1 MDIEKY
7 LILLRDKD
15 GKLKDKSKEVEN
27 YKNYGN
33 IIKVKFFNNPNP
45 YTYSKENFKI
55 FKNPINI
62 DNKIEFNRGNLL
74 NINKILKFDSYYKI
88 FFENGYTKIA
98 SVNSLKHSETEIKN
112 NINAFD
118 YFKDIAN
125 IVSIKTDDGEALLNI
140 AYQKILFVEKGTA
153 LYSYLNPSIKPK
165 KDKEFD
171 SVLLF
176 PFGINGSQY
185 QAVKNAMENQ
195 ISVIEGPPG
204 TGKTQTILNI
214 IANLIYNGK
223 SVAVVSNNNSATA
236 NVFEK
241 LKQFDFDY
249 ICATLGRKENK
260 ENFIQ
265 NQNGL
270 YPNFEYNEN
279 DKIEANPNKNKELIE
294 QLEEFFNL
302 QNNIAI
308 NKNIL
313 NELKIEIEH
322 FIKQE
327 NISNL
332 PKIRNIK
339 SLNSQKIMNIKIR
352 LEELKRVGIFL
363 KLKLILLYGIEDFK
377 FYKKSI
383 NEIINVYDKIYYT
396 LKEKELNEA
405 IEKDSKRFELLS
417 KNNIIETLKN
427 NSISILRTYLK
438 NKYKNK
444 KERKIFTSKDLNKK
458 SEKFILEYPVIFSTT
473 YSIGKCLNKDFKFD
487 YLIIDEA
494 SQVDLI
500 TGALALYNA
509 KNAVIVGDRKQLP
522 NVIPTDSLSKIEEL
536 SKKYNI
542 ASNYDYVKQSFL
554 TSIIESLNY
563 VNKVLLKEHYRCH
576 PKIINFCN
584 KKFYNNELV
593 ILTEDKGEE
602 DVMKVYITVK
612 GSHAR
617 GHYNQRQ
624 IDIIDK
630 EIMPELKQK
639 LSVDEI
645 GIVSPYNEQKI
656 RLQDAIN
663 NENIQIDTVHK
674 YQGREK
680 DAIIIT
686 TVNNKISEFID
697 DPKMLNVAITRSK
710 RFLRLVVSNEICEK
724 DGNINDLIK
733 YIKYNN
739 FEIVK
744 SNVKSIFD
752 LLYKENRLARLKYLK
767 DKKRISL
774 YDSENIAY
782 NEIENILND
791 YNGLDIASH
800 IPLLRILDN
809 TNLLNKD
816 ELKYVLNEW
825 THVDFIIYNKMDKK
839 PVLAV
844 EVDGYA
850 FHKKSTAQSKRDE
863 LKNKVFEKYE
873 IPLIRLS
880 TIGSDEKNI
889 IKNKLEEILSINKL
903 I

>member
-1 MDIEKY
+1 MNIEKY

-15 GKLKDKSKEVEN
+15 GKFRDRSKDIET
-27 YKNYGN
+27 YKDYGK
-33 IIKVKFFNNPNP
+33 IIKVKFYNNENL
-45 YTYSKENFKI
+45 YTYTKNNFKI
-55 FKNPINI
+55 FTNPLNI
-62 DNKIEFNRGNLL
+62 ENKIEFNLGNLY
-74 NINKILKFDSYYKI
+74 NINKILKFDLYYKI
-88 FFENGYTKIA
+88 FFNDNSTKVT
-98 SVNSLKHSETEIKN
+98 SVKSLQYNSSKN
-112 NINAFD
+112 NNNIFD
-118 YFKDIAN
+118 YFKEIAN
-125 IVSIKTDDGEALLNI
+125 IVSIKTEDGEALLNR
-140 AYQKILFVEKGTA
+140 AYQKILFVEKWTA

-165 KDKEFD
+165 DKEFN
-171 SVLLF
+171 SILIF
-176 PFGINGSQY
+176 PFGINQSQY

-313 NELKIEIEH
+313 SELKIEIEH

-363 KLKLILLYGIEDFK
+363 KLELILLYGIGDFK

-444 KERKIFTSKDLNKK
+444 KERKIFTLEDLNKK

-656 RLQDAIN
+656 RLQDTIN

-686 TVNNKISEFID
+686 TVNNQISEFID

-710 RFLRLVVSNEICEK
+710 RFLRLVVSRDICEK
-724 DGNINDLIK
+724 DGNINDLVK

-739 FEIVK
+739 FEVIE

-752 LLYKENRLARLKYLK
+752 LLYKENRLARLQYLK
-767 DKKRISL
+767 NKKRISL
-774 YDSENIAY
+774 FDSENIAY
-782 NEIENILND
+782 NEIENILKNN
-791 YNGLDIASH
+791 YNNLGIITH
-800 IPLLRILDN
+800 IPLFRILEN
-809 TNLLNKD
+809 KNLLNKD
-816 ELKYVLNEW
+816 ELKYASHEW
-825 THVDFIIYNKMDKK
+825 THIDFVIYNKMDKK
-839 PVLAV
+839 PSIVI

-850 FHKKSTAQSKRDE
+850 FHKKSTAQSQRDE
-863 LKNKVFEKYE
+863 LKNEILKKYN

-889 IKNKLEEILSINKL
+889 IKSKLDELYIQM
-903 I
+903 

>member
-1 MDIEKY
+1 MNIEKY

-15 GKLKDKSKEVEN
+15 GKFRDRSKDIET
-27 YKNYGN
+27 YKDYGK
-33 IIKVKFFNNPNP
+33 IIKVKFYNNENL
-45 YTYSKENFKI
+45 YTYTKNNFKI
-55 FKNPINI
+55 FTNPLNI
-62 DNKIEFNRGNLL
+62 ENKIEFNLGNLY
-74 NINKILKFDSYYKI
+74 NIDKILKFDLYYKI
-88 FFENGYTKIA
+88 FFNDNSTKVT
-98 SVNSLKHSETEIKN
+98 SVKSLQYNSSKN
-112 NINAFD
+112 NNNIFD
-118 YFKDIAN
+118 YFKEIAN
-125 IVSIKTDDGEALLNI
+125 IVSIKTEDGEALLNR
-140 AYQKILFVEKGTA
+140 AYQQILFVEKWTA

-165 KDKEFD
+165 DKKFN
-171 SVLLF
+171 SILIF
-176 PFGINGSQY
+176 PFGINQSQY

-279 DKIEANPNKNKELIE
+279 DKLEANPNKNKELIE

-313 NELKIEIEH
+313 SELKIEIEH

-352 LEELKRVGIFL
+352 LEELKKIGIFL
-363 KLKLILLYGIEDFK
+363 KLKLILLYGIGDFK

-444 KERKIFTSKDLNKK
+444 KERKIFTLEDLNKK

-509 KNAVIVGDRKQLP
+509 KNTVIVGDRKQLP

-536 SKKYNI
+536 SKKYNM
-542 ASNYDYVKQSFL
+542 ASNYDYTKQSFL

-710 RFLRLVVSNEICEK
+710 KFLRLVVSRDICEK
-724 DGNINDLIK
+724 DGNINDLVK

-739 FEIVK
+739 FEVIE

-752 LLYKENRLARLKYLK
+752 LLYKENRLARLQYLK
-767 DKKRISL
+767 NKKRVSL
-774 YDSENIAY
+774 FDSENIAY
-782 NEIENILND
+782 NEIENILKNN
-791 YNGLDIASH
+791 YNNLGIITH
-800 IPLLRILDN
+800 IPLFRILEN
-809 TNLLNKD
+809 KNLLNKD
-816 ELKYVLNEW
+816 ELKYASHEW
-825 THVDFIIYNKMDKK
+825 THIDFVIYNKMDKK
-839 PVLAV
+839 PSLAI
-844 EVDGYA
+844 EVDGYT
-850 FHKKSTAQSKRDE
+850 FHKKSTAQSQRDE
-863 LKNKVFEKYE
+863 LKNEILKKYN

-889 IKNKLEEILSINKL
+889 IKSKLDELYMQM
-903 I
+903 

>member
-1 MDIEKY
+1 MNIEKY

-15 GKLKDKSKEVEN
+15 GKFRDRSKDIET
-27 YKNYGN
+27 YKDYGK
-33 IIKVKFFNNPNP
+33 IIKVKFYNNENL
-45 YTYSKENFKI
+45 YTYTKNNFKI
-55 FKNPINI
+55 FTNPLNI
-62 DNKIEFNRGNLL
+62 ENKIEFNLGNLY
-74 NINKILKFDSYYKI
+74 NINKILKFDLYYKI
-88 FFENGYTKIA
+88 FFNDNSTKVTSIK
-98 SVNSLKHSETEIKN
+98 SLQYNSSKN
-112 NINAFD
+112 NNNIFD
-118 YFKDIAN
+118 YFKEIAN
-125 IVSIKTDDGEALLNI
+125 IVSIKTEDGEALLNR
-140 AYQKILFVEKGTA
+140 AYQKILFVEKWTA

-165 KDKEFD
+165 DKEFN
-171 SVLLF
+171 SILIF
-176 PFGINGSQY
+176 PFGINQSQY

-279 DKIEANPNKNKELIE
+279 DKLEANPNKNKELIK

-313 NELKIEIEH
+313 SELKIEIEH

-327 NISNL
+327 NIFNL

-352 LEELKRVGIFL
+352 LEELKKVGIFL
-363 KLKLILLYGIEDFK
+363 KLKLILLYGIGDFK

-444 KERKIFTSKDLNKK
+444 KERKIFTLEDLNKK

-656 RLQDAIN
+656 RLQEAIN

-686 TVNNKISEFID
+686 TVNNQIREFID

-710 RFLRLVVSNEICEK
+710 RFLRLVVSRDICEK
-724 DGNINDLIK
+724 DGNINDLVK

-739 FEIVK
+739 FEVIE

-752 LLYKENRLARLKYLK
+752 LLYKENRLARLQYLK
-767 DKKRISL
+767 NKKRISL
-774 YDSENIAY
+774 FDSENIAY
-782 NEIENILND
+782 NEIENILKNN
-791 YNGLDIASH
+791 YNNLGIITH
-800 IPLLRILDN
+800 IPLFRILEN
-809 TNLLNKD
+809 KNLSNKD
-816 ELKYVLNEW
+816 ELKYASHEW
-825 THVDFIIYNKMDKK
+825 THIDFVIYNKMDKK
-839 PVLAV
+839 PSLAI

-850 FHKKSTAQSKRDE
+850 FHKKSTAQSQRDE
-863 LKNKVFEKYE
+863 LKNEILKKYN

-889 IKNKLEEILSINKL
+889 IKSKLDELYMQM
-903 I
+903 

>member
-1 MDIEKY
+1 MNIEKY
-7 LILLRDKD
+7 LILLRDKY
-15 GKLKDKSKEVEN
+15 GKFRDRSKDIET
-27 YKNYGN
+27 YKDYGK
-33 IIKVKFFNNPNP
+33 IIKVKFYNNENL
-45 YTYSKENFKI
+45 YTYTKNNFKI
-55 FKNPINI
+55 FTNPLNI
-62 DNKIEFNRGNLL
+62 GNKIEFNLGNLY
-74 NINKILKFDSYYKI
+74 NIDKILKFDLYYKI
-88 FFENGYTKIA
+88 FFNDNSTKVTSVKSLQYNSSEN
-98 SVNSLKHSETEIKN
+98 NN
-112 NINAFD
+112 NIFD
-118 YFKDIAN
+118 YFKEIAN
-125 IVSIKTDDGEALLNI
+125 IVSIKTEDGEALLNR
-140 AYQKILFVEKGTA
+140 AYQKILFVEKWTA

-165 KDKEFD
+165 DKEFN
-171 SVLLF
+171 SILIF
-176 PFGINGSQY
+176 PFGINQSQY

-313 NELKIEIEH
+313 SELKIEIEH

-327 NISNL
+327 NIFNL

-363 KLKLILLYGIEDFK
+363 KLKLILLYGIGDFK

-444 KERKIFTSKDLNKK
+444 KERKIFTLEDLNKK

-522 NVIPTDSLSKIEEL
+522 NVIPSDSLSKIEEL

-624 IDIIDK
+624 IEIIDK

-686 TVNNKISEFID
+686 TVNNQISEFID

-710 RFLRLVVSNEICEK
+710 RFLRLVVSRDICEK
-724 DGNINDLIK
+724 DGNINDLVK

-739 FEIVK
+739 FEVIE

-752 LLYKENRLARLKYLK
+752 LLYKENRLARLQYLK
-767 DKKRISL
+767 NKKRISL
-774 YDSENIAY
+774 FDSENIAY
-782 NEIENILND
+782 NEIENILKNN
-791 YNGLDIASH
+791 YNNLGIITH
-800 IPLLRILDN
+800 IPLFRILEN
-809 TNLLNKD
+809 KNLLNKD
-816 ELKYVLNEW
+816 ELKYASHEW
-825 THVDFIIYNKMDKK
+825 THIDFVIYNKMDKK
-839 PVLAV
+839 PSLAI
-844 EVDGYA
+844 EVDGYT
-850 FHKKSTAQSKRDE
+850 FHKKSTAQSQRDE
-863 LKNKVFEKYE
+863 LKNEILKKYN

-889 IKNKLEEILSINKL
+889 IKSKLDELYMQM
-903 I
+903 

>member
-1 MDIEKY
+1 MNIEKY

-15 GKLKDKSKEVEN
+15 GKFRDRSKDIET
-27 YKNYGN
+27 YKDYGK
-33 IIKVKFFNNPNP
+33 IIKVKFYNNENL
-45 YTYSKENFKI
+45 YTYTKNNFKI
-55 FKNPINI
+55 FTNPLNI
-62 DNKIEFNRGNLL
+62 ENKIEFNLGNLY
-74 NINKILKFDSYYKI
+74 NINKILKFDLYYKI
-88 FFENGYTKIA
+88 FFNDNSTKVTSIKSLQYNSSEN
-98 SVNSLKHSETEIKN
+98 NN
-112 NINAFD
+112 NIFD
-118 YFKDIAN
+118 YFKEIAN
-125 IVSIKTDDGEALLNI
+125 IVSIKTEDGEALLNR
-140 AYQKILFVEKGTA
+140 AYQKILFVEKWTA

-165 KDKEFD
+165 DKEFN
-171 SVLLF
+171 SILIF
-176 PFGINGSQY
+176 PFGINQSQY

-294 QLEEFFNL
+294 QLEEFFNI

-313 NELKIEIEH
+313 SELKIEIEH

-710 RFLRLVVSNEICEK
+710 RFLRLVVSRDICEK
-724 DGNINDLIK
+724 DGNINDLVK

-739 FEIVK
+739 FEVIE

-752 LLYKENRLARLKYLK
+752 LLYKENRLARLQYLK
-767 DKKRISL
+767 NKKRISL
-774 YDSENIAY
+774 FDSENIAY
-782 NEIENILND
+782 NEIENILKNN
-791 YNGLDIASH
+791 YNNLGIITH
-800 IPLLRILDN
+800 IPLFRILEN
-809 TNLLNKD
+809 KNLLNKD
-816 ELKYVLNEW
+816 ELKYASHEW
-825 THVDFIIYNKMDKK
+825 THIDFVIYNKMDKK
-839 PVLAV
+839 PSIVI

-850 FHKKSTAQSKRDE
+850 FHKKSTAQSQRDE
-863 LKNKVFEKYE
+863 LKNEILKKYN

-889 IKNKLEEILSINKL
+889 IKSKLDELYMQM
-903 I
+903 

>member
-1 MDIEKY
+1 MNIEKY

-15 GKLKDKSKEVEN
+15 GKFRDRSKDIET
-27 YKNYGN
+27 YKDYGK
-33 IIKVKFFNNPNP
+33 IIKVKFYNNENL
-45 YTYSKENFKI
+45 YTYTKNNFKI
-55 FKNPINI
+55 FTNPLNI
-62 DNKIEFNRGNLL
+62 ENKIEFNLGNLY
-74 NINKILKFDSYYKI
+74 NINKILKFDLYYKI
-88 FFENGYTKIA
+88 FFNDNSTKVTSVKSLQYNSSEN
-98 SVNSLKHSETEIKN
+98 NN
-112 NINAFD
+112 NIFD
-118 YFKDIAN
+118 YFKEIAN
-125 IVSIKTDDGEALLNI
+125 IVSIKTEDGEALLNR
-140 AYQKILFVEKGTA
+140 AYQKILFVEKWTA

-165 KDKEFD
+165 DKEFN
-171 SVLLF
+171 SILIF
-176 PFGINGSQY
+176 PFGINQSQY

-279 DKIEANPNKNKELIE
+279 DKLEANPNKNKELIE

-313 NELKIEIEH
+313 SELKIEIEH

-363 KLKLILLYGIEDFK
+363 KLKLILLYGIGDFR

-444 KERKIFTSKDLNKK
+444 KERKIFTLEDLNKK

-686 TVNNKISEFID
+686 TVNNQISEFID

-710 RFLRLVVSNEICEK
+710 RFLRLVVSRDICEK
-724 DGNINDLIK
+724 DGNINDLVK

-739 FEIVK
+739 FEVIE

-752 LLYKENRLARLKYLK
+752 LLYKENRLARLQYLK
-767 DKKRISL
+767 NKKRISL
-774 YDSENIAY
+774 FDSENIAY
-782 NEIENILND
+782 NEIENILKNN
-791 YNGLDIASH
+791 YNNLGIITH
-800 IPLLRILDN
+800 IPLFRILEN
-809 TNLLNKD
+809 KNLLNKD
-816 ELKYVLNEW
+816 ELKYASHEW
-825 THVDFIIYNKMDKK
+825 THIDFVIYNKMDKK
-839 PVLAV
+839 PSLAI
-844 EVDGYA
+844 EVDGYT
-850 FHKKSTAQSKRDE
+850 FHKKSTAQSQRDE
-863 LKNKVFEKYE
+863 LKNEILKKYN

-889 IKNKLEEILSINKL
+889 IKSKLDELYMQI
-903 I
+903 

>member
-1 MDIEKY
+1 MNIEKY
-7 LILLRDKD
+7 LILLRDKY
-15 GKLKDKSKEVEN
+15 GKFRDRSKDIET
-27 YKNYGN
+27 YKDYGK
-33 IIKVKFFNNPNP
+33 IIKVKFYNNENL
-45 YTYSKENFKI
+45 YTYTKNNFKI
-55 FKNPINI
+55 FTNPLNI
-62 DNKIEFNRGNLL
+62 GNKIEFNLGNLY
-74 NINKILKFDSYYKI
+74 NIDKILKFDLYYKI
-88 FFENGYTKIA
+88 FFNDNSTKVTSIKSLQYNSSEN
-98 SVNSLKHSETEIKN
+98 NN
-112 NINAFD
+112 NIFD
-118 YFKDIAN
+118 YFKEIAN
-125 IVSIKTDDGEALLNI
+125 IVSIKTEDGEALLNR
-140 AYQKILFVEKGTA
+140 AYQKILFVEKWTA

-165 KDKEFD
+165 DKEFN
-171 SVLLF
+171 SILIF
-176 PFGINGSQY
+176 PFGINQSQY

-249 ICATLGRKENK
+249 IYATLGRKENK

-279 DKIEANPNKNKELIE
+279 DKLEANPNKNKELIE

-313 NELKIEIEH
+313 SELKIEIEH

-327 NISNL
+327 NIYNL

-352 LEELKRVGIFL
+352 LEEFKRVGIFL
-363 KLKLILLYGIEDFK
+363 KLKLILLYGIGDFK

-444 KERKIFTSKDLNKK
+444 KERKIFTLEDLNKK

-710 RFLRLVVSNEICEK
+710 RFLRLVVSRDICEK
-724 DGNINDLIK
+724 DGNINDLVK

-739 FEIVK
+739 FEVIE
-744 SNVKSIFD
+744 SNIKSIFD
-752 LLYKENRLARLKYLK
+752 LLYKENRLARLQYLK
-767 DKKRISL
+767 NKKRISL
-774 YDSENIAY
+774 FDSENIAY
-782 NEIENILND
+782 NEIENILKNN
-791 YNGLDIASH
+791 YNNLGIITH
-800 IPLLRILDN
+800 IPLFRILEN
-809 TNLLNKD
+809 KNLLNKD
-816 ELKYVLNEW
+816 ELKYASHEW
-825 THVDFIIYNKMDKK
+825 THIDFVIYNKMDKK
-839 PVLAV
+839 PSLAI
-844 EVDGYA
+844 EVDGYT
-850 FHKKSTAQSKRDE
+850 FHKKSTTQSQRDE
-863 LKNKVFEKYE
+863 LKNEILKKYN

-889 IKNKLEEILSINKL
+889 IKSKLDELYMQM
-903 I
+903 

>member
-1 MDIEKY
+1 MNIEKY

-15 GKLKDKSKEVEN
+15 GKFRDRSKDIET
-27 YKNYGN
+27 YKDYGK
-33 IIKVKFFNNPNP
+33 IIKVKFYNNENL
-45 YTYSKENFKI
+45 YTYTKNNFKI
-55 FKNPINI
+55 FTNPLNI
-62 DNKIEFNRGNLL
+62 ENKIEFNLGNLY
-74 NINKILKFDSYYKI
+74 NINKILKFDLYYKI
-88 FFENGYTKIA
+88 FFNDNSTKVTSIKSLQYNSSEN
-98 SVNSLKHSETEIKN
+98 NN
-112 NINAFD
+112 NIFD
-118 YFKDIAN
+118 YFKEIAN
-125 IVSIKTDDGEALLNI
+125 IVSIKTEDGEALLNR
-140 AYQKILFVEKGTA
+140 AYQKILFVEKWTA

-165 KDKEFD
+165 DKEFN
-171 SVLLF
+171 SILIF
-176 PFGINGSQY
+176 PFGINQSQY

-241 LKQFDFDY
+241 LKQFDFGY

-294 QLEEFFNL
+294 QLEEFFNI

-313 NELKIEIEH
+313 SELKIEIEH

-363 KLKLILLYGIEDFK
+363 KLELILLYGIGDFK

-427 NSISILRTYLK
+427 NSISILRAYLK

-522 NVIPTDSLSKIEEL
+522 NVIPTNSLSKIEEL
-536 SKKYNI
+536 LKKYNI

-710 RFLRLVVSNEICEK
+710 RFLRLVVSRDICEK
-724 DGNINDLIK
+724 DGNINDLVK

-739 FEIVK
+739 FEVIE

-752 LLYKENRLARLKYLK
+752 LLYKENRLARLQYLK
-767 DKKRISL
+767 NKKRISL
-774 YDSENIAY
+774 FDSENIAY
-782 NEIENILND
+782 NEIENILKNN
-791 YNGLDIASH
+791 YNNLGIITH
-800 IPLLRILDN
+800 IPLFRILEN
-809 TNLLNKD
+809 KNLLNKD
-816 ELKYVLNEW
+816 ELKYASHEW
-825 THVDFIIYNKMDKK
+825 THIDFVIYNKMDKK
-839 PVLAV
+839 PSLAI
-844 EVDGYA
+844 EVDGYT
-850 FHKKSTAQSKRDE
+850 FHKKSTAQSQRDE
-863 LKNKVFEKYE
+863 LKNEILKKYN

-889 IKNKLEEILSINKL
+889 IKSKLDELYMQM
-903 I
+903 

>member
-1 MDIEKY
+1 MNIEKY

-15 GKLKDKSKEVEN
+15 GKFRDRSKDIET
-27 YKNYGN
+27 YKDYGK
-33 IIKVKFFNNPNP
+33 IIKVKFYNNENL
-45 YTYSKENFKI
+45 YTYTKNNFKI
-55 FKNPINI
+55 FTNPLNI
-62 DNKIEFNRGNLL
+62 ENKIEFNLGNLY
-74 NINKILKFDSYYKI
+74 NINKILKFDLYYKI
-88 FFENGYTKIA
+88 FFNDNSTKVTSIKSLQYNSSEN
-98 SVNSLKHSETEIKN
+98 NN
-112 NINAFD
+112 NIFD
-118 YFKDIAN
+118 YFKEIAN
-125 IVSIKTDDGEALLNI
+125 IVSIKTEDGEALLNR
-140 AYQKILFVEKGTA
+140 AYQQILFVEKWTA
-153 LYSYLNPSIKPK
+153 LYSYLNPNIKP
-165 KDKEFD
+165 KDKEFN
-171 SVLLF
+171 SILIF
-176 PFGINGSQY
+176 PFGINQSQY

-279 DKIEANPNKNKELIE
+279 DKLEANPNKNKELIE

-313 NELKIEIEH
+313 SELKIEIEH

-363 KLKLILLYGIEDFK
+363 KLKLILLYGIGDFK

-444 KERKIFTSKDLNKK
+444 KERKIFTLEDLNKK
-458 SEKFILEYPVIFSTT
+458 SEKFILEYPIIFSTT

-509 KNAVIVGDRKQLP
+509 KNTVIVGDRKQLP

-710 RFLRLVVSNEICEK
+710 RFLRLVVSRDICEK
-724 DGNINDLIK
+724 DGNINDLVK

-739 FEIVK
+739 FEVIE

-752 LLYKENRLARLKYLK
+752 LLYKENRLARLQYLK
-767 DKKRISL
+767 NKKRISL
-774 YDSENIAY
+774 FDSENIAY
-782 NEIENILND
+782 NEIENILKNN
-791 YNGLDIASH
+791 YNNIGIITH
-800 IPLLRILDN
+800 IPLFRILEN
-809 TNLLNKD
+809 KNLLNKD
-816 ELKYVLNEW
+816 ELKYASHEW
-825 THVDFIIYNKMDKK
+825 THIDFVIYNKMDKK
-839 PVLAV
+839 PSLAI
-844 EVDGYA
+844 EVDGYT
-850 FHKKSTAQSKRDE
+850 FHKKSTAQSQRDE
-863 LKNKVFEKYE
+863 LKNEILKKYN

-889 IKNKLEEILSINKL
+889 IKSKLDELYMQM
-903 I
+903 

>member
-1 MDIEKY
+1 MNIEKY
-7 LILLRDKD
+7 LILLRDKY
-15 GKLKDKSKEVEN
+15 GKFRDRSKDIET
-27 YKNYGN
+27 YKDYGK
-33 IIKVKFFNNPNP
+33 IIKVKFYNNENL
-45 YTYSKENFKI
+45 YTYTKNNFKI
-55 FKNPINI
+55 FTNPLNI
-62 DNKIEFNRGNLL
+62 GNKIEFNLGNLY
-74 NINKILKFDSYYKI
+74 NINKILKFDLYYKI
-88 FFENGYTKIA
+88 IFNDNSTKVTSIKSLQYNSSEN
-98 SVNSLKHSETEIKN
+98 NN
-112 NINAFD
+112 NIFD
-118 YFKDIAN
+118 YFKEIAN
-125 IVSIKTDDGEALLNI
+125 IVSIKTEDGEALLNR
-140 AYQKILFVEKGTA
+140 AYQKILFVEKWTA
-153 LYSYLNPSIKPK
+153 LYSYLNTSIKL
-165 KDKEFD
+165 KDKEFN
-171 SVLLF
+171 SILIF
-176 PFGINGSQY
+176 PFGINQSQY

-279 DKIEANPNKNKELIE
+279 DKIEANLNKNKELIE

-313 NELKIEIEH
+313 SELKIEIEH

-327 NISNL
+327 NIYNL

-352 LEELKRVGIFL
+352 LEEFKRVGIFL
-363 KLKLILLYGIEDFK
+363 KLKLILLYGIGDFK

-444 KERKIFTSKDLNKK
+444 KERKIFTLEDLNKK

-710 RFLRLVVSNEICEK
+710 RFLRLVVSRDICEK
-724 DGNINDLIK
+724 DGNINDLVK

-739 FEIVK
+739 FEVIE
-744 SNVKSIFD
+744 SNIKSIFD
-752 LLYKENRLARLKYLK
+752 LLYKENRLARLQYLK
-767 DKKRISL
+767 NKKRISL
-774 YDSENIAY
+774 FDSENIAY
-782 NEIENILND
+782 NEIENILKNN
-791 YNGLDIASH
+791 YNNLGIITH
-800 IPLLRILDN
+800 IPLFRILEN
-809 TNLLNKD
+809 KNLLNKD
-816 ELKYVLNEW
+816 ELKYASHEW
-825 THVDFIIYNKMDKK
+825 THIDFVIYNKMDKK
-839 PVLAV
+839 PSLAI
-844 EVDGYA
+844 EVDGYT
-850 FHKKSTAQSKRDE
+850 FHKKSTAQSQRDE
-863 LKNKVFEKYE
+863 LKNEILKKYN

-889 IKNKLEEILSINKL
+889 IKSKLDELYMQM
-903 I
+903 

>member
-1 MDIEKY
+1 MNIEKY

-15 GKLKDKSKEVEN
+15 GKFRDRSKDIET
-27 YKNYGN
+27 YKNYGK
-33 IIKVKFFNNPNP
+33 IIKVKFYNNENL
-45 YTYSKENFKI
+45 YTYTKNNFKI
-55 FKNPINI
+55 FTNPLNI
-62 DNKIEFNRGNLL
+62 ENKIEFNLGNLY
-74 NINKILKFDSYYKI
+74 NINKILKFDLYYKI
-88 FFENGYTKIA
+88 FFNDNSTKVTSIK
-98 SVNSLKHSETEIKN
+98 SLQYNSSKN
-112 NINAFD
+112 NNNIFD
-118 YFKDIAN
+118 YFKEIAN
-125 IVSIKTDDGEALLNI
+125 IVSIKTEDGEALLNR
-140 AYQKILFVEKGTA
+140 AYQKILFVEKWTA

-165 KDKEFD
+165 DKEFN
-171 SVLLF
+171 SILIF
-176 PFGINGSQY
+176 PFGINQSQY
-185 QAVKNAMENQ
+185 QAVKNTMENQ

-204 TGKTQTILNI
+204 TGKTQTIINI

-241 LKQFDFDY
+241 LKQFDFGY

-270 YPNFEYNEN
+270 YPNFEYNED

-313 NELKIEIEH
+313 SELKIEIEH

-352 LEELKRVGIFL
+352 LEEFKRVGIFL
-363 KLKLILLYGIEDFK
+363 KLKLILLYGIGDFK

-444 KERKIFTSKDLNKK
+444 KERKIFTLEDLNKK

-509 KNAVIVGDRKQLP
+509 KNTVIVGDRKQLP

-584 KKFYNNELV
+584 KKFYNSELV

-656 RLQDAIN
+656 RLQNAIN

-710 RFLRLVVSNEICEK
+710 RFLRLVVSRDICEK
-724 DGNINDLIK
+724 DGNINDLVK

-739 FEIVK
+739 FEVIE

-752 LLYKENRLARLKYLK
+752 LLYKENRLARLQYLK
-767 DKKRISL
+767 NKKRISL
-774 YDSENIAY
+774 FDSENIAY
-782 NEIENILND
+782 NEIENILKNN
-791 YNGLDIASH
+791 YNNLGIITH
-800 IPLLRILDN
+800 IPLFRILEN
-809 TNLLNKD
+809 KNLLNKD
-816 ELKYVLNEW
+816 ELKYASHEW
-825 THVDFIIYNKMDKK
+825 THIDFVIYNKMDKK
-839 PVLAV
+839 PSLAI
-844 EVDGYA
+844 EVDGYT
-850 FHKKSTAQSKRDE
+850 FHKKSTAQSQRDE
-863 LKNKVFEKYE
+863 LKNEILKKYN

-889 IKNKLEEILSINKL
+889 IKSKLDELYMQM
-903 I
+903 

>member
-1 MDIEKY
+1 MNIEKY

-15 GKLKDKSKEVEN
+15 GKFRDRSKDIET
-27 YKNYGN
+27 YKDYGK
-33 IIKVKFFNNPNP
+33 IIKVKFYNNENL
-45 YTYSKENFKI
+45 YTYTKNNFKI
-55 FKNPINI
+55 FTNPLNI
-62 DNKIEFNRGNLL
+62 ENKIEFNLGNLY
-74 NINKILKFDSYYKI
+74 NINKILKFDLYYKI
-88 FFENGYTKIA
+88 FFNDNSTKVTSVKSLQYNSSEN
-98 SVNSLKHSETEIKN
+98 NN
-112 NINAFD
+112 NIFD
-118 YFKDIAN
+118 YFKEIAN
-125 IVSIKTDDGEALLNI
+125 IVSIKTEDGEALLNR
-140 AYQKILFVEKGTA
+140 AYQKILFVEKWTA

-165 KDKEFD
+165 DKEFN
-171 SVLLF
+171 SILIF
-176 PFGINGSQY
+176 PFGINQSQY

-313 NELKIEIEH
+313 SELKIEIEH

-327 NISNL
+327 NISNF

-363 KLKLILLYGIEDFK
+363 KLKLILLYGIGDFK

-444 KERKIFTSKDLNKK
+444 KERKIFTLEDLNKK
-458 SEKFILEYPVIFSTT
+458 SEKFILEYTVIFSTT

-584 KKFYNNELV
+584 KKFYNNELI

-710 RFLRLVVSNEICEK
+710 RFLRLVVSRDICEK
-724 DGNINDLIK
+724 DGNINDLVK

-739 FEIVK
+739 FEVIE

-752 LLYKENRLARLKYLK
+752 LLYKENRLARLQYLK
-767 DKKRISL
+767 NKKRISL
-774 YDSENIAY
+774 FDSENIAY
-782 NEIENILND
+782 NEIENILKNN
-791 YNGLDIASH
+791 YNNLGIITH
-800 IPLLRILDN
+800 IPLFRILEN
-809 TNLLNKD
+809 KNLLNKD
-816 ELKYVLNEW
+816 ELKYASHEW
-825 THVDFIIYNKMDKK
+825 THIDFVIYNKMDKK
-839 PVLAV
+839 PSLAI
-844 EVDGYA
+844 EVDGYT
-850 FHKKSTAQSKRDE
+850 FHKKSTAQSQRDE
-863 LKNKVFEKYE
+863 LKNEILKKYN

-889 IKNKLEEILSINKL
+889 IKSKLDKL
-903 I
+903 YMQM

>member
-1 MDIEKY
+1 MNIEKY

-15 GKLKDKSKEVEN
+15 GKFRDRSKDIET
-27 YKNYGN
+27 YKDYGK
-33 IIKVKFFNNPNP
+33 IIKVKFYNNENL
-45 YTYSKENFKI
+45 YTYTKNNFKI
-55 FKNPINI
+55 FTNPLNI
-62 DNKIEFNRGNLL
+62 ENKIEFNLGNLY
-74 NINKILKFDSYYKI
+74 NINKILKFDLYYKI
-88 FFENGYTKIA
+88 FFNDNSTKVT
-98 SVNSLKHSETEIKN
+98 SVKSLQYNSSKN
-112 NINAFD
+112 NNNIFD
-118 YFKDIAN
+118 YFKEIAN
-125 IVSIKTDDGEALLNI
+125 IVSIKTEDGEALLNR
-140 AYQKILFVEKGTA
+140 AYQKILFVEKWTA
-153 LYSYLNPSIKPK
+153 LYSYLNPSIKL
-165 KDKEFD
+165 KDKEFN
-171 SVLLF
+171 SILIF
-176 PFGINGSQY
+176 PFGINQSQY

-294 QLEEFFNL
+294 QLEEFFNI

-313 NELKIEIEH
+313 SELKIEIEH

-363 KLKLILLYGIEDFK
+363 KLKLILLYGIGDFK

-396 LKEKELNEA
+396 LKEKELSEA

-444 KERKIFTSKDLNKK
+444 KERKIFTLEDLNKK

-584 KKFYNNELV
+584 KKFYNNELI

-686 TVNNKISEFID
+686 TVNNQISEFID

-710 RFLRLVVSNEICEK
+710 KFLRLVVSRDICEK
-724 DGNINDLIK
+724 DGNINDLVK

-739 FEIVK
+739 FEVIE

-752 LLYKENRLARLKYLK
+752 LLYKENRLARLQYLK
-767 DKKRISL
+767 NKKRISL
-774 YDSENIAY
+774 FDSENIAY
-782 NEIENILND
+782 NEIENILKNN
-791 YNGLDIASH
+791 YNNLGIITH
-800 IPLLRILDN
+800 IPLFRILEN
-809 TNLLNKD
+809 KNLLNKD
-816 ELKYVLNEW
+816 ELKYASHEW
-825 THVDFIIYNKMDKK
+825 THIDFVIYNKMDKK
-839 PVLAV
+839 PSLAI

-850 FHKKSTAQSKRDE
+850 FHKKSTAQSQRDE
-863 LKNKVFEKYE
+863 LKNEILKKYN

-889 IKNKLEEILSINKL
+889 IKSKLDELYMQM
-903 I
+903 

>member
-1 MDIEKY
+1 MNIEKY

-15 GKLKDKSKEVEN
+15 GKFRDRSEDIETYKD
-27 YKNYGN
+27 YGK
-33 IIKVKFFNNPNP
+33 IIKVKFYNNENL
-45 YTYSKENFKI
+45 YTYTKNNFKI
-55 FKNPINI
+55 FTNPLNI
-62 DNKIEFNRGNLL
+62 ENKIEFNLGNLY
-74 NINKILKFDSYYKI
+74 NINKILKFDLYYKI
-88 FFENGYTKIA
+88 FFNDNSTKVTSVKSLQYNSSEN
-98 SVNSLKHSETEIKN
+98 NNNN
-112 NINAFD
+112 NIFD
-118 YFKDIAN
+118 YFKEIAN
-125 IVSIKTDDGEALLNI
+125 IVSIKTEDGEALLNR
-140 AYQKILFVEKGTA
+140 AYQKILFVEKWTA

-165 KDKEFD
+165 DKEFN
-171 SVLLF
+171 SILIF
-176 PFGINGSQY
+176 PFGINQSQY

-279 DKIEANPNKNKELIE
+279 DKLETNPNKNKELIE

-313 NELKIEIEH
+313 SELKIEIEH

-352 LEELKRVGIFL
+352 LEELKRIGIFL
-363 KLKLILLYGIEDFK
+363 KLKLILLYGIGDFK

-383 NEIINVYDKIYYT
+383 NEIINIYDKIYYT

-444 KERKIFTSKDLNKK
+444 KERKIFTLEDLNKK
-458 SEKFILEYPVIFSTT
+458 SKKFILEYPVMFSTT

-522 NVIPTDSLSKIEEL
+522 NVISTDNLSKIEEL

-686 TVNNKISEFID
+686 TVNNQISEFID

-710 RFLRLVVSNEICEK
+710 RFLRLVVSRDICEK
-724 DGNINDLIK
+724 DGNINDLVK

-739 FEIVK
+739 FEVIE

-752 LLYKENRLARLKYLK
+752 LLYKENRLARLQYLK
-767 DKKRISL
+767 NKKRISL
-774 YDSENIAY
+774 FDSENIAY
-782 NEIENILND
+782 NEIENILKNN
-791 YNGLDIASH
+791 YNNLGIITH
-800 IPLLRILDN
+800 IPLFRILEN
-809 TNLLNKD
+809 KNLLNKD
-816 ELKYVLNEW
+816 ELKYASHEW
-825 THVDFIIYNKMDKK
+825 THIDFVIYNKMDKK
-839 PVLAV
+839 PSLAI
-844 EVDGYA
+844 EVDGYT
-850 FHKKSTAQSKRDE
+850 FHKKSTAQSQRDE
-863 LKNKVFEKYE
+863 LKNEILKKYN

-889 IKNKLEEILSINKL
+889 IKSKLDELYMQM
-903 I
+903 

>member
-1 MDIEKY
+1 MNIEKY

-15 GKLKDKSKEVEN
+15 GKFRDRSKDIET
-27 YKNYGN
+27 YKDYGK
-33 IIKVKFFNNPNP
+33 IIKVKFYNNENL
-45 YTYSKENFKI
+45 YTYTKNNFKI
-55 FKNPINI
+55 FTNPLNI
-62 DNKIEFNRGNLL
+62 ENKIEFNLGNLY
-74 NINKILKFDSYYKI
+74 NINKILKFDLYYKI
-88 FFENGYTKIA
+88 FFNDNSTKVT
-98 SVNSLKHSETEIKN
+98 SVKSLQYNSSKN
-112 NINAFD
+112 NNNIFD
-118 YFKDIAN
+118 YFKEIAN
-125 IVSIKTDDGEALLNI
+125 IVSIKTEDGEALLNR
-140 AYQKILFVEKGTA
+140 AYQKILFVEKWTA

-165 KDKEFD
+165 DKEFN
-171 SVLLF
+171 SILIF
-176 PFGINGSQY
+176 PFGINQSQY

-294 QLEEFFNL
+294 QLEEFFNI

-313 NELKIEIEH
+313 SELKIEIEH

-363 KLKLILLYGIEDFK
+363 KLKLILLYGIGDFK

-396 LKEKELNEA
+396 LKEKELSEA

-444 KERKIFTSKDLNKK
+444 KERKIFTLEDLNKK

-584 KKFYNNELV
+584 KKFYNNELI

-710 RFLRLVVSNEICEK
+710 KFLRLVVSRDICEK
-724 DGNINDLIK
+724 DGNINDLVK

-739 FEIVK
+739 FEVIE

-752 LLYKENRLARLKYLK
+752 LLYKENRLARLQYLK
-767 DKKRISL
+767 NKKRISL
-774 YDSENIAY
+774 FDSENIAY
-782 NEIENILND
+782 NEIENILKNN
-791 YNGLDIASH
+791 YNNLGIITH
-800 IPLLRILDN
+800 IPLFRILEN
-809 TNLLNKD
+809 KNLLNKD
-816 ELKYVLNEW
+816 ELKYASHEW
-825 THVDFIIYNKMDKK
+825 THIDFVIYNKMDKK
-839 PVLAV
+839 PSLAI

-850 FHKKSTAQSKRDE
+850 FHKKSTAQSQRDE
-863 LKNKVFEKYE
+863 LKNEILKKYN

-889 IKNKLEEILSINKL
+889 IKSKLDELYMQM
-903 I
+903 

>member
-1 MDIEKY
+1 MNIEKY

-15 GKLKDKSKEVEN
+15 GKFRDRSKDIET
-27 YKNYGN
+27 YKDYGK
-33 IIKVKFFNNPNP
+33 IIKVKFYNNENL
-45 YTYSKENFKI
+45 YTYTKNNFKI
-55 FKNPINI
+55 FTNPLNI
-62 DNKIEFNRGNLL
+62 ENKIEFNLGNLY
-74 NINKILKFDSYYKI
+74 NINKILKFDLYYKI
-88 FFENGYTKIA
+88 IFNDNSTKVTSIK
-98 SVNSLKHSETEIKN
+98 SLQYNSSKN
-112 NINAFD
+112 NNNIFD
-118 YFKDIAN
+118 YFKEIAN
-125 IVSIKTDDGEALLNI
+125 IVSIKTEDGEALLNR
-140 AYQKILFVEKGTA
+140 AYQQILFVEKWTA

-165 KDKEFD
+165 DKEFN
-171 SVLLF
+171 SILIF
-176 PFGINGSQY
+176 PFGINQSQY

-313 NELKIEIEH
+313 SELKIEIEH

-327 NISNL
+327 NIFNL

-363 KLKLILLYGIEDFK
+363 KLKLILLYGIGDFK

-444 KERKIFTSKDLNKK
+444 KERKIFTLEDLNKK

-710 RFLRLVVSNEICEK
+710 RFLRLVVSRDICEK
-724 DGNINDLIK
+724 DGNINDLVK

-739 FEIVK
+739 FEVIE

-752 LLYKENRLARLKYLK
+752 LLYKENRLARLQYLK
-767 DKKRISL
+767 NKKRISL
-774 YDSENIAY
+774 FDSENIAY
-782 NEIENILND
+782 NEIENILKNN
-791 YNGLDIASH
+791 YNNLGIITH
-800 IPLLRILDN
+800 IPLFRILEN
-809 TNLLNKD
+809 KNLLNKD
-816 ELKYVLNEW
+816 ELKYASHEW
-825 THVDFIIYNKMDKK
+825 THIDFVIYNKMDKK
-839 PVLAV
+839 PSLAI
-844 EVDGYA
+844 EVDGYT
-850 FHKKSTAQSKRDE
+850 FHKKSTAQSQRDE
-863 LKNKVFEKYE
+863 LKNEILKKYN

-889 IKNKLEEILSINKL
+889 IKSKLDKL
-903 I
+903 YMQM

>member
-15 GKLKDKSKEVEN
+15 GKFKDKSKDVET
-27 YKNYGN
+27 YKNYGK
-33 IIKVKFFNNPNP
+33 IIKVKFFNNDNQ
-45 YTYSKENFKI
+45 YTYTRENFKI

-62 DNKIEFNRGNLL
+62 DNKIEFNRGDLL
-74 NINKILKFDSYYKI
+74 NINKILKFDSYCKI
-88 FFENGYTKIA
+88 FFEDGSTKIA
-98 SVNSLKHSETEIKN
+98 SVNSLKYSATETKN
-112 NINAFD
+112 NINVFD

-125 IVSIKTDDGEALLNI
+125 IVSIKTEDGEALLSK

-165 KDKEFD
+165 RDRKFD
-171 SVLLF
+171 SILLF
-176 PFGINGSQY
+176 PFGINESQY

-214 IANLIYNGK
+214 IANLIYNDK
-223 SVAVVSNNNSATA
+223 SVAVVSNNNSATS

-241 LKQFDFDY
+241 LKLYGFDY
-249 ICATLGRKENK
+249 TCATLGRIENK

-270 YPNFEYNEN
+270 YPNFEYDEI
-279 DKIEANPNKNKELIE
+279 KSETNKNKELIE
-294 QLEEFFNL
+294 ELKEFFTI
-302 QNNIAI
+302 QNNLAI
-308 NKNIL
+308 NRNIL
-313 NELKIEIEH
+313 SELKIEFEH
-322 FIKQE
+322 FMKQE
-327 NISNL
+327 NISEI
-332 PKIRNIK
+332 PKIRNIN
-339 SLNSQKIMNIKIR
+339 SLNSQKIMDVKIR
-352 LEELKRVGIFL
+352 LEEIKRIGIFL
-363 KLKLILLYGIEDFK
+363 KLKLIFLYGIGDFK

-383 NEIINVYDKIYYT
+383 QEIINVYDQIYYT
-396 LKEKELNEA
+396 IKERELSET
-405 IEKDSKRFELLS
+405 IEKDSERLEELS
-417 KNNIIETLKN
+417 KNNIVETLKN
-427 NSISILRTYLK
+427 NSISILKTYLK
-438 NKYKNK
+438 NKYNGK
-444 KERKIFTSKDLNKK
+444 KERKIFTSKDLDKN
-458 SEKFILEYPVIFSTT
+458 SEEFISEYPIIFSTT
-473 YSIGKCLNKDFKFD
+473 YSIGKCLNKDYKFD

-500 TGALALYNA
+500 TGALALYSA

-522 NVIPTDSLSKIEEL
+522 NVIPADSLPKLKEL

-542 ASNYDYVKQSFL
+542 SSNYDYTKQSFL
-554 TSIIESLNY
+554 TSIIESLEY

-602 DVMKVYITVK
+602 DVMKVYITAK

-624 IDIIDK
+624 IDVIDK

-639 LSVDEI
+639 LSEDEI

-656 RLQDAIN
+656 RLQDTIN
-663 NENIQIDTVHK
+663 NEDIQVDTVHK

-686 TVNNKISEFID
+686 TVNNQISEFID

-739 FEIVK
+739 FEVVK

-767 DKKRISL
+767 GKKRISL

-782 NEIENILND
+782 NEIENILKD
-791 YNGLDIASH
+791 YSGLDMATH
-800 IPLLRILDN
+800 VPLLRILDN

-816 ELKYVLNEW
+816 ELKYVRNEW
-825 THVDFIIYNKMDKK
+825 THIDFIIYNKMDKK
-839 PVLAV
+839 PILAI

-863 LKNKVFEKYE
+863 LKNKILEKYE
-873 IPLIRLS
+873 IPLIRLR

-889 IKNKLEEILSINKL
+889 IKNKLEEILYINKR

>member
-1 MDIEKY
+1 MNIEKY

-15 GKLKDKSKEVEN
+15 GKFRDRSKDIET
-27 YKNYGN
+27 YKDYGK
-33 IIKVKFFNNPNP
+33 IIKVKFYNNENL
-45 YTYSKENFKI
+45 YTYTKNNFKI
-55 FKNPINI
+55 FTNPLNI
-62 DNKIEFNRGNLL
+62 ENKIEFNLGNLY
-74 NINKILKFDSYYKI
+74 NINKILKFDLYYKI
-88 FFENGYTKIA
+88 FFNDNSTKVTSIKSLQYNSSEN
-98 SVNSLKHSETEIKN
+98 NN
-112 NINAFD
+112 NIFD
-118 YFKDIAN
+118 YFKEIAN
-125 IVSIKTDDGEALLNI
+125 IVSIKTEDGEALLNR
-140 AYQKILFVEKGTA
+140 AYQQILFVEKWTA

-165 KDKEFD
+165 DKEFN
-171 SVLLF
+171 SILIF
-176 PFGINGSQY
+176 PFGINQSQY

-214 IANLIYNGK
+214 IANLMYNGK
-223 SVAVVSNNNSATA
+223 SVAIVSNNNSATA

-241 LKQFDFDY
+241 LKQFDFGY

-270 YPNFEYNEN
+270 YPNFEYSEN
-279 DKIEANPNKNKELIE
+279 DKLEANPNKNKELIE

-352 LEELKRVGIFL
+352 LEELKRVGIFF

-383 NEIINVYDKIYYT
+383 NDIINVYDKIYYT

-444 KERKIFTSKDLNKK
+444 KERKIFTLEDLNKK

-686 TVNNKISEFID
+686 TVNNQISEFID

-710 RFLRLVVSNEICEK
+710 RFLRLVVSRDICEK
-724 DGNINDLIK
+724 DGNINDLVK

-739 FEIVK
+739 FEVIE

-752 LLYKENRLARLKYLK
+752 LLYKENRLARLQYLK
-767 DKKRISL
+767 NKKRISL
-774 YDSENIAY
+774 FDSENIAY
-782 NEIENILND
+782 NEIENILKNN
-791 YNGLDIASH
+791 YNNLGIITH
-800 IPLLRILDN
+800 IPLFRILEN
-809 TNLLNKD
+809 KNLLNKD
-816 ELKYVLNEW
+816 ELKYASHEW
-825 THVDFIIYNKMDKK
+825 THIDFVIYNKMDKK
-839 PVLAV
+839 PSIVI

-850 FHKKSTAQSKRDE
+850 FHKKSTAQSQRDE
-863 LKNKVFEKYE
+863 LKNEILKKYN

-889 IKNKLEEILSINKL
+889 IKSKLDELYMQM
-903 I
+903 

>member
-1 MDIEKY
+1 MNIEKY
-7 LILLRDKD
+7 LILLRDKY
-15 GKLKDKSKEVEN
+15 GKFRDRSKDIET
-27 YKNYGN
+27 YKDYGK
-33 IIKVKFFNNPNP
+33 IIKVKFYNNENL
-45 YTYSKENFKI
+45 YTYTKNNFKI
-55 FKNPINI
+55 FTNPLNI
-62 DNKIEFNRGNLL
+62 GNKIEFNLGNLY
-74 NINKILKFDSYYKI
+74 NIDKILKFDLYYKI
-88 FFENGYTKIA
+88 FFNDNSTKVTSIKSLQYNSSEN
-98 SVNSLKHSETEIKN
+98 NN
-112 NINAFD
+112 NIFD
-118 YFKDIAN
+118 YFKEIAN
-125 IVSIKTDDGEALLNI
+125 IVSIKTEDGEALLNR
-140 AYQKILFVEKGTA
+140 AYQKILFVEKWTA

-165 KDKEFD
+165 DKEFN
-171 SVLLF
+171 SILIF
-176 PFGINGSQY
+176 PFGINQSQY

-313 NELKIEIEH
+313 SELKIEIEH

-363 KLKLILLYGIEDFK
+363 KLELILLYGIGDFK

-427 NSISILRTYLK
+427 NSISILRAYLK

-444 KERKIFTSKDLNKK
+444 KERKIFTLEDLNKK

-473 YSIGKCLNKDFKFD
+473 YSIGKCLNKDYKFD

-536 SKKYNI
+536 LKKYNI

-710 RFLRLVVSNEICEK
+710 RFLRLVVSRDICEK
-724 DGNINDLIK
+724 DGNINDLVK

-739 FEIVK
+739 FEVIE

-752 LLYKENRLARLKYLK
+752 LLYKENRLARLQYLK
-767 DKKRISL
+767 NKKRISL
-774 YDSENIAY
+774 FDSENIAY
-782 NEIENILND
+782 NEIENILKNN
-791 YNGLDIASH
+791 YNNLGIITH
-800 IPLLRILDN
+800 IPLFRILEN
-809 TNLLNKD
+809 KNLLNKD
-816 ELKYVLNEW
+816 ELKYASHEW
-825 THVDFIIYNKMDKK
+825 THIDFVIYNKMDKK
-839 PVLAV
+839 PSLAI
-844 EVDGYA
+844 EVDGYT
-850 FHKKSTAQSKRDE
+850 FHKKSTAQSQRDE
-863 LKNKVFEKYE
+863 LKNEILKKYN

-889 IKNKLEEILSINKL
+889 IKSKLDELYMQM
-903 I
+903 

>member
-1 MDIEKY
+1 MNIEKY

-15 GKLKDKSKEVEN
+15 GKFRDRSKDIET
-27 YKNYGN
+27 YKDYGK
-33 IIKVKFFNNPNP
+33 IIKVKFYNNENL
-45 YTYSKENFKI
+45 YTYTKNNFKI
-55 FKNPINI
+55 FINPLNI
-62 DNKIEFNRGNLL
+62 ENKIEFNLGNLY
-74 NINKILKFDSYYKI
+74 NINKILKFDLYYKI
-88 FFENGYTKIA
+88 FFNDNSTKVT
-98 SVNSLKHSETEIKN
+98 SVKSLQYNSSKN
-112 NINAFD
+112 NNNIFD
-118 YFKDIAN
+118 YFKEIAN
-125 IVSIKTDDGEALLNI
+125 IVSIKTEDGEALLNR
-140 AYQKILFVEKGTA
+140 AYQKILFVEKWTA

-165 KDKEFD
+165 DKEFN
-171 SVLLF
+171 SILIF
-176 PFGINGSQY
+176 PFGINQSQY

-223 SVAVVSNNNSATA
+223 SVAIVSNNNSATA

-279 DKIEANPNKNKELIE
+279 DKLEANPNKNKELIE

-313 NELKIEIEH
+313 SELKIEIEH

-332 PKIRNIK
+332 TKIRNIK
-339 SLNSQKIMNIKIR
+339 FLNSQKIMNIKIR

-363 KLKLILLYGIEDFK
+363 KLKLILLYGIGDFK

-383 NEIINVYDKIYYT
+383 NEIINIYDKIYYT

-444 KERKIFTSKDLNKK
+444 KERKIFTLEDLNKK

-584 KKFYNNELV
+584 KKFYNNELI

-624 IDIIDK
+624 IDVIDK

-686 TVNNKISEFID
+686 TVNNQISEFID

-710 RFLRLVVSNEICEK
+710 RFLRLVVSRDICEK
-724 DGNINDLIK
+724 DGNINDLVK

-739 FEIVK
+739 FEVIE

-752 LLYKENRLARLKYLK
+752 LLYKENRLARLQYLK
-767 DKKRISL
+767 NKKRISL
-774 YDSENIAY
+774 FDSENIAY
-782 NEIENILND
+782 NEIENILKNN
-791 YNGLDIASH
+791 YNNLGIITH
-800 IPLLRILDN
+800 IPLFRILEN
-809 TNLLNKD
+809 KNLLNKD
-816 ELKYVLNEW
+816 ELKYASHEW
-825 THVDFIIYNKMDKK
+825 THIDFVIYNKMDKK
-839 PVLAV
+839 PSLAI
-844 EVDGYA
+844 EVDGYT
-850 FHKKSTAQSKRDE
+850 FHKKSTAQSQRDE
-863 LKNKVFEKYE
+863 LKNEILKKYN

-889 IKNKLEEILSINKL
+889 IKSKLDELYMQM
-903 I
+903 

>member
-1 MDIEKY
+1 MNIEKY

-15 GKLKDKSKEVEN
+15 GKFRDRSKDIET
-27 YKNYGN
+27 YKDYGK
-33 IIKVKFFNNPNP
+33 IIKVKFYNNENL
-45 YTYSKENFKI
+45 YTYTKNNFKI
-55 FKNPINI
+55 FTNPLNI
-62 DNKIEFNRGNLL
+62 ENKIEFNLGNLY
-74 NINKILKFDSYYKI
+74 NINKILKFDLYYKI
-88 FFENGYTKIA
+88 FFNDNSTKVTSVKSLQYNSSEN
-98 SVNSLKHSETEIKN
+98 NN
-112 NINAFD
+112 NIFD
-118 YFKDIAN
+118 YFKEIAN
-125 IVSIKTDDGEALLNI
+125 IVSIKTEDGEALLNR
-140 AYQKILFVEKGTA
+140 AYQKILFVEKWTA

-165 KDKEFD
+165 DKEFN
-171 SVLLF
+171 SILIF
-176 PFGINGSQY
+176 PFGINQSQY

-204 TGKTQTILNI
+204 TGKTQTIINI

-241 LKQFDFDY
+241 LKQFDFGY
-249 ICATLGRKENK
+249 ICAILGRKENK

-279 DKIEANPNKNKELIE
+279 DKIEVNPNKNKELIE
-294 QLEEFFNL
+294 QLEEFFYL

-313 NELKIEIEH
+313 SELKIEIEH

-363 KLKLILLYGIEDFK
+363 KLKLILLYGIGDFK

-444 KERKIFTSKDLNKK
+444 KERKIFTLEDLNKK

-522 NVIPTDSLSKIEEL
+522 NVISTDNLSKIEEL

-710 RFLRLVVSNEICEK
+710 RFLRLVVSRDICEK
-724 DGNINDLIK
+724 DGNINDLVK

-739 FEIVK
+739 FEVIE

-752 LLYKENRLARLKYLK
+752 LLYKENRLARLQYLK
-767 DKKRISL
+767 NKKRISL
-774 YDSENIAY
+774 FDSENIAY
-782 NEIENILND
+782 NEIENILKNN
-791 YNGLDIASH
+791 YNNLGIITH
-800 IPLLRILDN
+800 IPLFRILEN
-809 TNLLNKD
+809 KNLLNKD
-816 ELKYVLNEW
+816 ELKYASHEW
-825 THVDFIIYNKMDKK
+825 THIDFVIYNKMDKK
-839 PVLAV
+839 PSLAI

-850 FHKKSTAQSKRDE
+850 FHKKSTAQSQRDE
-863 LKNKVFEKYE
+863 LKNEILKKYN

-889 IKNKLEEILSINKL
+889 IKSKLDELYMQM
-903 I
+903 

>member
-1 MDIEKY
+1 MNIEKY

-15 GKLKDKSKEVEN
+15 GKFRDRSKDIET
-27 YKNYGN
+27 YKDYGK
-33 IIKVKFFNNPNP
+33 IIKVKFYNNENL
-45 YTYSKENFKI
+45 YTYTKNNFKI
-55 FKNPINI
+55 FTNPLNI
-62 DNKIEFNRGNLL
+62 ENKIEFNLGNLY
-74 NINKILKFDSYYKI
+74 NINKILKFDLYYKI
-88 FFENGYTKIA
+88 FFNDNSTKVTSIK
-98 SVNSLKHSETEIKN
+98 SLQYNSSKN
-112 NINAFD
+112 NNNIFD
-118 YFKDIAN
+118 YFKEIAN
-125 IVSIKTDDGEALLNI
+125 IVSIKTEDGEALLNR
-140 AYQKILFVEKGTA
+140 AYQKILFVEKWTA

-165 KDKEFD
+165 DKEFN
-171 SVLLF
+171 SILIF
-176 PFGINGSQY
+176 PFGINQSQY

-313 NELKIEIEH
+313 SELKIEIEH

-363 KLKLILLYGIEDFK
+363 KLKLILLYGIGDFK

-444 KERKIFTSKDLNKK
+444 KERKIFTLEDLNKK

-656 RLQDAIN
+656 RLQEAIN

-686 TVNNKISEFID
+686 TVNNQIREFID

-710 RFLRLVVSNEICEK
+710 RFLRLVVSRDICEK
-724 DGNINDLIK
+724 DGNINDLVK

-739 FEIVK
+739 FEVIE

-752 LLYKENRLARLKYLK
+752 LLYKENRLARLQYLK
-767 DKKRISL
+767 NKKRISL
-774 YDSENIAY
+774 FDSENIAY
-782 NEIENILND
+782 NEIENILKNN
-791 YNGLDIASH
+791 YNNLGIITH
-800 IPLLRILDN
+800 IPLFRILEN
-809 TNLLNKD
+809 KNLSNKD
-816 ELKYVLNEW
+816 ELKYASHEW
-825 THVDFIIYNKMDKK
+825 THIDFVIYNKMDKK
-839 PVLAV
+839 PSLAI

-850 FHKKSTAQSKRDE
+850 FHKKSTAQSQRDE
-863 LKNKVFEKYE
+863 LKNEILKKYN

-889 IKNKLEEILSINKL
+889 IKSKLDELYMQM
-903 I
+903 

>member
-1 MDIEKY
+1 MNIEKY
-7 LILLRDKD
+7 LILLRDKG
-15 GKLKDKSKEVEN
+15 GKFRDRSKDIET
-27 YKNYGN
+27 YRHYGN
-33 IIKVKFFNNPNP
+33 IIKVKFYNNENL
-45 YTYSKENFKI
+45 YTYPKNNFKV
-55 FKNPINI
+55 FTNPTNI
-62 DNKIEFNRGNLL
+62 ENKVEFNLGNLY
-74 NINKILKFDSYYKI
+74 NINKILKFDSYCKI
-88 FFENGYTKIA
+88 FFNDGSTKIA
-98 SVNSLKHSETEIKN
+98 SVNSLKYSAAEAKINN
-112 NINAFD
+112 NIFN
-118 YFKDIAN
+118 YFNEIAN
-125 IVSIKTDDGEALLNI
+125 IISIKTDEGEALLYK
-140 AYQKILFVEKGTA
+140 AYRQILFVEKDRA
-153 LYSYLNPSIKPK
+153 LYLYLNPNIKPNK
-165 KDKEFD
+165 RKEYD
-171 SVLLF
+171 SILLF
-176 PFGINGSQY
+176 PFGINQSQY
-185 QAVKNAMENQ
+185 QAVKNAMNNH

-214 IANLIYNGK
+214 IANLIYNDK

-241 LKQFDFDY
+241 LKQYGFDY

-260 ENFIQ
+260 DNFIQ

-270 YPNFEYNEN
+270 YPNLEYNEN
-279 DKIEANPNKNKELIE
+279 DNTEAEPNKNKELIE
-294 QLEEFFNL
+294 QLQDFFSL

-313 NELKIEIEH
+313 SELKVEIEH

-327 NISNL
+327 NISEL
-332 PKIRNIK
+332 PKIRNIN
-339 SLNSQKIMNIKIR
+339 SLNSKKIMNIKIR
-352 LEELKRVGIFL
+352 LEELKAIGIFL
-363 KLKLILLYGIEDFK
+363 KLKLVLIYGIGDFK
-377 FYKKSI
+377 FYKNSKQ
-383 NEIINVYDKIYYT
+383 EIINAYDQIYYN
-396 LKEKELNEA
+396 LKESELNEA
-405 IEKDSKRFELLS
+405 IDKDGDRLELLS
-417 KNNIIETLKN
+417 KNNIIETLQN
-427 NSISILRTYLK
+427 NSVSILKKYLK
-438 NKYKNK
+438 DKYKNK
-444 KERKIFTSKDLNKK
+444 KERKIFTSEDLNKK
-458 SEKFILEYPVIFSTT
+458 SEEFISEYPIIFSTT
-473 YSIGKCLNKDFKFD
+473 YSIGKCLNKDYKFD

-500 TGALALYNA
+500 TGTLALYNA

-522 NVIPTDSLSKIEEL
+522 NVIPSESVSELKNLSN
-536 SKKYNI
+536 KYNI
-542 ASNYDYVKQSFL
+542 PESYDYTKQSFL
-554 TSIIESLNY
+554 TSIIESLKY

-593 ILTEDKGEE
+593 ILTQDKGEE
-602 DVMKVYITVK
+602 DVMKVYITSK

-624 IDIIDK
+624 IDVIDK

-656 RLQDAIN
+656 RLQDTIN
-663 NENIQIDTVHK
+663 NEDIQVDTVHK

-686 TVNNKISEFID
+686 TVNNQISEFID

-710 RFLRLVVSNEICEK
+710 RFLRLIVSSDICKK
-724 DGNINDLIK
+724 DSNINDLVK

-739 FEIVK
+739 FEVIE

-752 LLYKENRLARLKYLK
+752 LLYKENRLARLQYLK
-767 DKKRISL
+767 DKKIISL
-774 YDSENIAY
+774 FDSENIAY

-791 YNGLDIASH
+791 YTNLGIITH
-800 IPLLRILDN
+800 IPLFRILDN
-809 TNLLNKD
+809 TNLLSKD
-816 ELKYVLNEW
+816 ELKYASNEW

-839 PVLAV
+839 PTIAI

-850 FHKKSTAQSKRDE
+850 FHKKSTAQSQRDE
-863 LKNKVFEKYE
+863 LKNEILKKYN

-889 IKNKLEEILSINKL
+889 IKNKLDEIIHNFE
-903 I
+903 

>member
-1 MDIEKY
+1 MNIEKY

-15 GKLKDKSKEVEN
+15 GKFRDRSKDIET
-27 YKNYGN
+27 YKDYGK
-33 IIKVKFFNNPNP
+33 IIKVKFYNNENL
-45 YTYSKENFKI
+45 YTYTKNNFKI
-55 FKNPINI
+55 FTNPLNI
-62 DNKIEFNRGNLL
+62 ENKIEFNLGNLY
-74 NINKILKFDSYYKI
+74 NINKILKFDLYYKI
-88 FFENGYTKIA
+88 FFNDNSTKVTSVKSLQYNSSEN
-98 SVNSLKHSETEIKN
+98 NN
-112 NINAFD
+112 NIFD
-118 YFKDIAN
+118 YFKEIAN
-125 IVSIKTDDGEALLNI
+125 IVSIKTEDGEALLNR
-140 AYQKILFVEKGTA
+140 AYQKILFVEKWTA

-165 KDKEFD
+165 DKEFN
-171 SVLLF
+171 SILIF
-176 PFGINGSQY
+176 PFGINQSQY

-279 DKIEANPNKNKELIE
+279 DKLEANPNKNKELIE

-313 NELKIEIEH
+313 SELKIEIEH

-363 KLKLILLYGIEDFK
+363 KLKLILLYGIGDFR

-444 KERKIFTSKDLNKK
+444 KERKIFTLEDLNKK

-509 KNAVIVGDRKQLP
+509 KNTVIVGDRKQLP

-612 GSHAR
+612 GGHAR

-710 RFLRLVVSNEICEK
+710 RFLRLVVSRDICEK
-724 DGNINDLIK
+724 DGNINDLVK

-739 FEIVK
+739 FEVIE

-752 LLYKENRLARLKYLK
+752 LLYKENRLARLQYLK
-767 DKKRISL
+767 NKKRISL
-774 YDSENIAY
+774 FDSENIAY
-782 NEIENILND
+782 NEIENILKNN
-791 YNGLDIASH
+791 YNNLGIITH
-800 IPLLRILDN
+800 IPLFRILEN
-809 TNLLNKD
+809 KNLLNKD
-816 ELKYVLNEW
+816 ELKYASHEW
-825 THVDFIIYNKMDKK
+825 THIDFVIYNKMDKK
-839 PVLAV
+839 PSLAI

-850 FHKKSTAQSKRDE
+850 FHKKSTAQSQRDE
-863 LKNKVFEKYE
+863 LKNEILKKYN

-889 IKNKLEEILSINKL
+889 IKSKLDELYMQM
-903 I
+903 

>member
-1 MDIEKY
+1 MNIEKY

-15 GKLKDKSKEVEN
+15 GKFRDRSKDIET
-27 YKNYGN
+27 YKNYGKV
-33 IIKVKFFNNPNP
+33 IKVKFYNNENL
-45 YTYSKENFKI
+45 YTYTKNNFKI
-55 FKNPINI
+55 FTNPLNI
-62 DNKIEFNRGNLL
+62 ENKIEFNLGNLY
-74 NINKILKFDSYYKI
+74 NINKILKFDLYYKI
-88 FFENGYTKIA
+88 FFNDNSTKVTSVKSLQYNSSEN
-98 SVNSLKHSETEIKN
+98 NN
-112 NINAFD
+112 NIFD
-118 YFKDIAN
+118 YFKEIAN
-125 IVSIKTDDGEALLNI
+125 IVSIKTEDGEALLNR
-140 AYQKILFVEKGTA
+140 AYQKILFVEKWTA

-165 KDKEFD
+165 DKEFN
-171 SVLLF
+171 SILIF
-176 PFGINGSQY
+176 PFGINQSQY

-279 DKIEANPNKNKELIE
+279 DKLEANPNKNKELIE

-313 NELKIEIEH
+313 SELKIEIEH

-363 KLKLILLYGIEDFK
+363 KLKLILLYGIGDFR

-444 KERKIFTSKDLNKK
+444 KERKIFTLEDLNKK

-612 GSHAR
+612 GGHAR

-710 RFLRLVVSNEICEK
+710 RFLRLVVSRDICEK
-724 DGNINDLIK
+724 DGNINDLVK

-739 FEIVK
+739 FEVIE

-752 LLYKENRLARLKYLK
+752 LLYKENRLARLQYLK
-767 DKKRISL
+767 NKKRISL
-774 YDSENIAY
+774 FDSENIAY
-782 NEIENILND
+782 NEIENILKNN
-791 YNGLDIASH
+791 YNNLGIITH
-800 IPLLRILDN
+800 IPLFRILEN
-809 TNLLNKD
+809 KNLLNKD
-816 ELKYVLNEW
+816 ELKYASHEW
-825 THVDFIIYNKMDKK
+825 THIDFVIYNKMDKK
-839 PVLAV
+839 PSLAI

-850 FHKKSTAQSKRDE
+850 FHKKSTAQSQRDE
-863 LKNKVFEKYE
+863 LKNEILKKYN

-889 IKNKLEEILSINKL
+889 IKSKLDELYMQM
-903 I
+903 

>member
-1 MDIEKY
+1 MNIEKY

-15 GKLKDKSKEVEN
+15 GKFRDRSKDIET
-27 YKNYGN
+27 YKDYGKV
-33 IIKVKFFNNPNP
+33 IKVKFYNNENL
-45 YTYSKENFKI
+45 YTYTKNNFKI
-55 FKNPINI
+55 FTNPLNI
-62 DNKIEFNRGNLL
+62 ENKIEFNLGNLY
-74 NINKILKFDSYYKI
+74 NINKILKFDLYYKI
-88 FFENGYTKIA
+88 FFNDNSTKVTSIKSLQYNSSEN
-98 SVNSLKHSETEIKN
+98 NN
-112 NINAFD
+112 NIFD
-118 YFKDIAN
+118 YFKEIAN
-125 IVSIKTDDGEALLNI
+125 IVSIKTEDGEALLNR
-140 AYQKILFVEKGTA
+140 AYQQILFVEKWTA

-165 KDKEFD
+165 DKEFN
-171 SVLLF
+171 SILIF
-176 PFGINGSQY
+176 PFGINQSQY

-241 LKQFDFDY
+241 LKQFGFDY

-279 DKIEANPNKNKELIE
+279 DKLEANPNKNKELIE

-313 NELKIEIEH
+313 SELKIEIEH

-363 KLKLILLYGIEDFK
+363 KLKLILLYGIGDFK

-444 KERKIFTSKDLNKK
+444 KERKIFTLEDLNKK

-686 TVNNKISEFID
+686 TVNNQISEFID

-710 RFLRLVVSNEICEK
+710 RFLRLVVSRDICEK
-724 DGNINDLIK
+724 DGNINDLVK

-739 FEIVK
+739 FEVIE
-744 SNVKSIFD
+744 SNIKSIFD
-752 LLYKENRLARLKYLK
+752 LLYKENRLARLQYLK
-767 DKKRISL
+767 NKKRISL
-774 YDSENIAY
+774 FDSENIAY
-782 NEIENILND
+782 NEIENILKNN
-791 YNGLDIASH
+791 YNNLGIITH
-800 IPLLRILDN
+800 IPLFRILEN
-809 TNLLNKD
+809 KNLLNKD
-816 ELKYVLNEW
+816 ELKYAIHEW
-825 THVDFIIYNKMDKK
+825 THIDFVIYNKMDKK
-839 PVLAV
+839 PSLAI
-844 EVDGYA
+844 EVDGYT
-850 FHKKSTAQSKRDE
+850 FHKKSTAQSQRDE
-863 LKNKVFEKYE
+863 LKNEILKKYN

-889 IKNKLEEILSINKL
+889 IKSKLDELYMQM
-903 I
+903 

>member
-1 MDIEKY
+1 MNIEKY

-15 GKLKDKSKEVEN
+15 GKFRDRSKDIET
-27 YKNYGN
+27 YKDYGKV
-33 IIKVKFFNNPNP
+33 IKVKFYNNENL
-45 YTYSKENFKI
+45 YTYTKNNFKI
-55 FKNPINI
+55 FTNPLNI
-62 DNKIEFNRGNLL
+62 ENKIEFNLGNLY
-74 NINKILKFDSYYKI
+74 NINKILKFDLYYKI
-88 FFENGYTKIA
+88 FFNDNSTKVT
-98 SVNSLKHSETEIKN
+98 SVKSLQYNSSKN
-112 NINAFD
+112 NNNIFD
-118 YFKDIAN
+118 YFKEIAN
-125 IVSIKTDDGEALLNI
+125 IVSIKTEDGEALLNR
-140 AYQKILFVEKGTA
+140 AYQKILFVEKWTA

-165 KDKEFD
+165 DKEFN
-171 SVLLF
+171 SILIF
-176 PFGINGSQY
+176 PFGINQSQY

-241 LKQFDFDY
+241 LKQFNFDY

-313 NELKIEIEH
+313 SELKIEIEH

-352 LEELKRVGIFL
+352 LEELKRVGIFF
-363 KLKLILLYGIEDFK
+363 KLKLILLYGIGDFK

-383 NEIINVYDKIYYT
+383 NDIINVYDKIYYT

-444 KERKIFTSKDLNKK
+444 KERKIFTLEDLNKK

-509 KNAVIVGDRKQLP
+509 KNTVIVGDRKQLP

-554 TSIIESLNY
+554 TSIVESLNY

-584 KKFYNNELV
+584 KKFYNNELI

-686 TVNNKISEFID
+686 TVNNQISEFID

-710 RFLRLVVSNEICEK
+710 KFLRLVVSRDICEK
-724 DGNINDLIK
+724 DGNINDLVK

-739 FEIVK
+739 FEVIE

-752 LLYKENRLARLKYLK
+752 LLYKENRLARLQYLK
-767 DKKRISL
+767 NKKRISL
-774 YDSENIAY
+774 FDSENIAY
-782 NEIENILND
+782 NEIENILKNN
-791 YNGLDIASH
+791 YNNLGIITH
-800 IPLLRILDN
+800 IPLFRILEN
-809 TNLLNKD
+809 KNLLNKD
-816 ELKYVLNEW
+816 ELKYASHEW
-825 THVDFIIYNKMDKK
+825 THIDFVIYNKMDKK
-839 PVLAV
+839 PSLAI

-850 FHKKSTAQSKRDE
+850 FHKKSTAQSQRDE
-863 LKNKVFEKYE
+863 LKNEILKKYN

-889 IKNKLEEILSINKL
+889 IKSKLDELYMQM
-903 I
+903 

>member
-1 MDIEKY
+1 MNIEKY

-15 GKLKDKSKEVEN
+15 GKFRDRSKDIET
-27 YKNYGN
+27 YKDYGK
-33 IIKVKFFNNPNP
+33 IIKVKFYNNENL
-45 YTYSKENFKI
+45 YTYTKNNFKI
-55 FKNPINI
+55 FTNPLNI
-62 DNKIEFNRGNLL
+62 ENKIEFNLGNLY
-74 NINKILKFDSYYKI
+74 NINKILKFDLYYKI
-88 FFENGYTKIA
+88 FFNDNSTKVTSVKSLQYNSSEN
-98 SVNSLKHSETEIKN
+98 NN
-112 NINAFD
+112 NIFD
-118 YFKDIAN
+118 YFKEIAN
-125 IVSIKTDDGEALLNI
+125 IVSIKTEDGEALLNR
-140 AYQKILFVEKGTA
+140 AYQKILFVEKWTA

-165 KDKEFD
+165 DKEFN
-171 SVLLF
+171 SILIF
-176 PFGINGSQY
+176 PFGINQSQY

-279 DKIEANPNKNKELIE
+279 YKKETNPNKNKELIE

-313 NELKIEIEH
+313 SELKIEIEH

-352 LEELKRVGIFL
+352 LEELKRIGIFL
-363 KLKLILLYGIEDFK
+363 KLKLILLYGIGDFK

-444 KERKIFTSKDLNKK
+444 KERKIFTLEDLNKK

-584 KKFYNNELV
+584 KKFYNNELI
-593 ILTEDKGEE
+593 ILTEDKGEG

-686 TVNNKISEFID
+686 TVNNQISEFID

-710 RFLRLVVSNEICEK
+710 RFLRLVVSRDICEK
-724 DGNINDLIK
+724 DGNINDLVK

-739 FEIVK
+739 FEVIE

-752 LLYKENRLARLKYLK
+752 LLYKENRLARLQYLK
-767 DKKRISL
+767 NKKRISL
-774 YDSENIAY
+774 FDSENIAY
-782 NEIENILND
+782 NEIENILKNN
-791 YNGLDIASH
+791 YNNLGIITH
-800 IPLLRILDN
+800 IPLFRILEN
-809 TNLLNKD
+809 KNLLNKD
-816 ELKYVLNEW
+816 ELKYASHEW
-825 THVDFIIYNKMDKK
+825 THIDFVIYNKMDKK
-839 PVLAV
+839 PSLAI
-844 EVDGYA
+844 EVDGYT
-850 FHKKSTAQSKRDE
+850 FHKKSTAQSQRDE
-863 LKNKVFEKYE
+863 LKNEILKKYN

-889 IKNKLEEILSINKL
+889 IKSKLDELYMQM
-903 I
+903 

>member
-1 MDIEKY
+1 MNIEKY

-15 GKLKDKSKEVEN
+15 GKFRDRSKDIET
-27 YKNYGN
+27 YKDYGK
-33 IIKVKFFNNPNP
+33 IIKVKFYNNENL
-45 YTYSKENFKI
+45 YTYTKNNFKI
-55 FKNPINI
+55 FTNPLNI
-62 DNKIEFNRGNLL
+62 ENKIEFNLGNLY
-74 NINKILKFDSYYKI
+74 NINKILKFDLYYKI
-88 FFENGYTKIA
+88 FFNDNSTKVTSIK
-98 SVNSLKHSETEIKN
+98 SLQYNSSKN
-112 NINAFD
+112 NNNIFD
-118 YFKDIAN
+118 YFKEIAN
-125 IVSIKTDDGEALLNI
+125 IVSIKTEDGEALLNR
-140 AYQKILFVEKGTA
+140 AYQKILFVEKWTA

-165 KDKEFD
+165 DKEFN
-171 SVLLF
+171 SILIF
-176 PFGINGSQY
+176 PFGINQSQY

-279 DKIEANPNKNKELIE
+279 DKLEANPNKNKELIE
-294 QLEEFFNL
+294 QLKEFFNL

-313 NELKIEIEH
+313 SELKIEIEH

-363 KLKLILLYGIEDFK
+363 KLKLILLYGIGDFK

-427 NSISILRTYLK
+427 NSISILRAYLK

-444 KERKIFTSKDLNKK
+444 KERKIFTLEDLNKK

-656 RLQDAIN
+656 RLQEAIN

-686 TVNNKISEFID
+686 TVNNQIREFID

-710 RFLRLVVSNEICEK
+710 RFLRLVVSRDICEK
-724 DGNINDLIK
+724 DGNINDLVK

-739 FEIVK
+739 FEVIE

-752 LLYKENRLARLKYLK
+752 LLYKENRLARLQYLK
-767 DKKRISL
+767 NKKRISL
-774 YDSENIAY
+774 FDSENIAY
-782 NEIENILND
+782 NEIENILKNN
-791 YNGLDIASH
+791 YNNLGIITH
-800 IPLLRILDN
+800 IPLFRILEN
-809 TNLLNKD
+809 KNLSNKD
-816 ELKYVLNEW
+816 ELKYASHEW
-825 THVDFIIYNKMDKK
+825 THIDFVIYNKMDKK
-839 PVLAV
+839 PSLAI
-844 EVDGYA
+844 EVDGYT
-850 FHKKSTAQSKRDE
+850 FHKKSTAQSQRDE
-863 LKNKVFEKYE
+863 LKNEILKKYN

-889 IKNKLEEILSINKL
+889 IKSKLDELYMQM
-903 I
+903 

>member
-1 MDIEKY
+1 MNIEKY

-15 GKLKDKSKEVEN
+15 GKFRDRSKDIET
-27 YKNYGN
+27 YKDYGK
-33 IIKVKFFNNPNP
+33 IIKVKFYNNENL
-45 YTYSKENFKI
+45 YTYTKNNFKI
-55 FKNPINI
+55 FTNPLNI
-62 DNKIEFNRGNLL
+62 ENKIEFNLGNLY
-74 NINKILKFDSYYKI
+74 NINKILKFDLYYKI
-88 FFENGYTKIA
+88 FFNDNSTKVTSVKSLQYNSSEN
-98 SVNSLKHSETEIKN
+98 NN
-112 NINAFD
+112 NIFD
-118 YFKDIAN
+118 YFKEIAN
-125 IVSIKTDDGEALLNI
+125 IVSIKTEDGEALLNR
-140 AYQKILFVEKGTA
+140 AYQKILFVEKWTA

-165 KDKEFD
+165 DKEFN
-171 SVLLF
+171 SILIF
-176 PFGINGSQY
+176 PFGINQSQY

-249 ICATLGRKENK
+249 ICAILGRKENK

-313 NELKIEIEH
+313 SELKIEIEH

-363 KLKLILLYGIEDFK
+363 KLKLILLYGIGDFK

-444 KERKIFTSKDLNKK
+444 KERKIFTLEDLNKK

-509 KNAVIVGDRKQLP
+509 KNTVIVGDRKQLP

-710 RFLRLVVSNEICEK
+710 RFLRLVVSRDICEK
-724 DGNINDLIK
+724 DGNINDLVK

-739 FEIVK
+739 FEVIE

-752 LLYKENRLARLKYLK
+752 LLYKENRLARLQYLK
-767 DKKRISL
+767 NKKRISL
-774 YDSENIAY
+774 FDSENIAY
-782 NEIENILND
+782 NEIENILKNN
-791 YNGLDIASH
+791 YNNIGIITH
-800 IPLLRILDN
+800 IPLFRILEN
-809 TNLLNKD
+809 KNLLNKD
-816 ELKYVLNEW
+816 ELKYASHEW
-825 THVDFIIYNKMDKK
+825 THIDFVIYNKMDKK
-839 PVLAV
+839 PSLAI
-844 EVDGYA
+844 EVDGYT
-850 FHKKSTAQSKRDE
+850 FHKKSTAQSQRDE
-863 LKNKVFEKYE
+863 LKNEILKKYN

-889 IKNKLEEILSINKL
+889 IKSKLDELYMQM
-903 I
+903 

>member
-1 MDIEKY
+1 MNIEKY

-15 GKLKDKSKEVEN
+15 GKFRDRSKDIET
-27 YKNYGN
+27 YKDYGK
-33 IIKVKFFNNPNP
+33 IIKVKFYNNENL
-45 YTYSKENFKI
+45 YTYTKNNFKI
-55 FKNPINI
+55 FTNPLNI
-62 DNKIEFNRGNLL
+62 ENKIEFNLGNLY
-74 NINKILKFDSYYKI
+74 NINKILKFDLYYKI
-88 FFENGYTKIA
+88 FFNDNSTKVTSIK
-98 SVNSLKHSETEIKN
+98 SLQYNSSKN
-112 NINAFD
+112 NNNIFD
-118 YFKDIAN
+118 YFKEIAN
-125 IVSIKTDDGEALLNI
+125 IVSIKTEDGEALLNR
-140 AYQKILFVEKGTA
+140 AYQKILFVEKWTA

-165 KDKEFD
+165 DKEFN
-171 SVLLF
+171 SILIF
-176 PFGINGSQY
+176 PFGINQSQY

-279 DKIEANPNKNKELIE
+279 DKLEANPNKNKELIE
-294 QLEEFFNL
+294 QLKEFFNL

-313 NELKIEIEH
+313 SELKIEIEH

-363 KLKLILLYGIEDFK
+363 KLKLILLYGIGDFK

-444 KERKIFTSKDLNKK
+444 KERKIFTLEDLNKK

-663 NENIQIDTVHK
+663 NENIQIDTVHR

-710 RFLRLVVSNEICEK
+710 RFLRLVVSRDICEK
-724 DGNINDLIK
+724 DGNINDLVK

-739 FEIVK
+739 FEVIE

-752 LLYKENRLARLKYLK
+752 LLYKENRLARLQYLK
-767 DKKRISL
+767 NKKRISL
-774 YDSENIAY
+774 FDSENIAY
-782 NEIENILND
+782 NEIENILKNN
-791 YNGLDIASH
+791 YNNLGIITH
-800 IPLLRILDN
+800 IPLFRILEN
-809 TNLLNKD
+809 KNLLNKD
-816 ELKYVLNEW
+816 ELKYASHEW
-825 THVDFIIYNKMDKK
+825 THIDFVIYNKMDKK
-839 PVLAV
+839 PSLAI
-844 EVDGYA
+844 EVDGYT
-850 FHKKSTAQSKRDE
+850 FHKKSTAQSQRDE
-863 LKNKVFEKYE
+863 LKNEILKKYN

-889 IKNKLEEILSINKL
+889 IKSKLDELYMQM
-903 I
+903 

>member
-1 MDIEKY
+1 MNIEKY

-15 GKLKDKSKEVEN
+15 GKFRDRSEDIETYKD
-27 YKNYGN
+27 YGK
-33 IIKVKFFNNPNP
+33 IIKVKFYNNENL
-45 YTYSKENFKI
+45 YTYTKNNFKI
-55 FKNPINI
+55 FTNPLNI
-62 DNKIEFNRGNLL
+62 ENKIEFNLGNLY
-74 NINKILKFDSYYKI
+74 NINKILKFDLYYKI
-88 FFENGYTKIA
+88 FFNDNSTKVTSIK
-98 SVNSLKHSETEIKN
+98 SLQYNSSKN
-112 NINAFD
+112 NNNIFD
-118 YFKDIAN
+118 YFKEIAN
-125 IVSIKTDDGEALLNI
+125 IVSIKTEDGEALLNR
-140 AYQKILFVEKGTA
+140 AYQKILFVEKWTA

-165 KDKEFD
+165 DKEFN
-171 SVLLF
+171 SILIF
-176 PFGINGSQY
+176 PFGINQSQY

-279 DKIEANPNKNKELIE
+279 DKLEANPNKNKELIE
-294 QLEEFFNL
+294 QLEEFFNI

-313 NELKIEIEH
+313 SELKIEIEH

-363 KLKLILLYGIEDFK
+363 KLKLILLYGIGDFK

-444 KERKIFTSKDLNKK
+444 KERKIFTLEDLNKK
-458 SEKFILEYPVIFSTT
+458 SEKFILEYTVIFSTT

-584 KKFYNNELV
+584 KKFYNNELI

-656 RLQDAIN
+656 RLQDTIN

-710 RFLRLVVSNEICEK
+710 RFLRLVVSRDICEK
-724 DGNINDLIK
+724 DGNINDLVK

-739 FEIVK
+739 FEVIE

-752 LLYKENRLARLKYLK
+752 LLYKENRLARLQYLK
-767 DKKRISL
+767 NKKRISL
-774 YDSENIAY
+774 FDSENIAY
-782 NEIENILND
+782 NEIENILKNN
-791 YNGLDIASH
+791 YNNLGIITH
-800 IPLLRILDN
+800 IPLFRILEN
-809 TNLLNKD
+809 KNLLNKD
-816 ELKYVLNEW
+816 ELKYASHEW
-825 THVDFIIYNKMDKK
+825 THIDFVIYNKMDKK
-839 PVLAV
+839 PSLAV

-850 FHKKSTAQSKRDE
+850 FHKKSTAQSQRDE
-863 LKNKVFEKYE
+863 LKNEILKKYN

-889 IKNKLEEILSINKL
+889 IKSKLDELYMQM
-903 I
+903 

>member
-1 MDIEKY
+1 MNIEKY

-15 GKLKDKSKEVEN
+15 GKFRDRSKDIET
-27 YKNYGN
+27 YKDYGK
-33 IIKVKFFNNPNP
+33 IIKVKFYNNENL
-45 YTYSKENFKI
+45 YTYTKNNFKI
-55 FKNPINI
+55 FTNPLNI
-62 DNKIEFNRGNLL
+62 ENKIEFNLGNLY
-74 NINKILKFDSYYKI
+74 NINKILKFDLYYKI
-88 FFENGYTKIA
+88 FFNDNSTKVTSIKSLQYNSSEN
-98 SVNSLKHSETEIKN
+98 NNNNN
-112 NINAFD
+112 NIFD
-118 YFKDIAN
+118 YFKEIAN
-125 IVSIKTDDGEALLNI
+125 IVSIKTEDGEALLNR
-140 AYQKILFVEKGTA
+140 AYQKILFVEKWTA

-165 KDKEFD
+165 DKEFN
-171 SVLLF
+171 SILIF
-176 PFGINGSQY
+176 PFGINQSQY

-279 DKIEANPNKNKELIE
+279 DKIEVNPNKNKELIE

-313 NELKIEIEH
+313 SELKIEIEH

-363 KLKLILLYGIEDFK
+363 KLKLILLYGIGDFK

-396 LKEKELNEA
+396 IKEKELNEA

-444 KERKIFTSKDLNKK
+444 KERKIFTLEDLNKK

-522 NVIPTDSLSKIEEL
+522 NVISTDSLSKIEEL

-563 VNKVLLKEHYRCH
+563 VNKVFLKEHYRCH

-686 TVNNKISEFID
+686 TVNNQISEFID

-710 RFLRLVVSNEICEK
+710 RFLRLVVSRDICEK
-724 DGNINDLIK
+724 DSNINDLVK

-739 FEIVK
+739 FEVIE

-752 LLYKENRLARLKYLK
+752 LLYKENRLARLQYLK
-767 DKKRISL
+767 NKKRISL
-774 YDSENIAY
+774 FDSENIAY
-782 NEIENILND
+782 NEIENILKNN
-791 YNGLDIASH
+791 YNNLGIITH
-800 IPLLRILDN
+800 IPLFRILEN
-809 TNLLNKD
+809 KNLLNKD
-816 ELKYVLNEW
+816 ELKYASHEW
-825 THVDFIIYNKMDKK
+825 THIDFVIYNKMDKK
-839 PVLAV
+839 PSLAI
-844 EVDGYA
+844 EVDGYT
-850 FHKKSTAQSKRDE
+850 FHKKSTAQSQRDE
-863 LKNKVFEKYE
+863 LKNEILKKYN

-889 IKNKLEEILSINKL
+889 IKSKLDELYMQM
-903 I
+903 

>member
-1 MDIEKY
+1 MNIEKY

-15 GKLKDKSKEVEN
+15 GKFRDRSKDIET
-27 YKNYGN
+27 YKDYGK
-33 IIKVKFFNNPNP
+33 IIKVKFYNNENL
-45 YTYSKENFKI
+45 YTYTKNNFKI
-55 FKNPINI
+55 FTNPLNI
-62 DNKIEFNRGNLL
+62 ENKIEFNLGNLY
-74 NINKILKFDSYYKI
+74 NINKILKFDLYYKI
-88 FFENGYTKIA
+88 FFNDNSTKVT
-98 SVNSLKHSETEIKN
+98 SVKSLQYNSSKN
-112 NINAFD
+112 NNNIFD
-118 YFKDIAN
+118 YFKEIAN
-125 IVSIKTDDGEALLNI
+125 IVSIKTEDGEALLNR
-140 AYQKILFVEKGTA
+140 AYQKILFVEKWTA

-165 KDKEFD
+165 DKEFN
-171 SVLLF
+171 SILIF
-176 PFGINGSQY
+176 PFGINQSQY

-223 SVAVVSNNNSATA
+223 SVSVVSNNNSATA

-241 LKQFDFDY
+241 LKQFDFGY

-279 DKIEANPNKNKELIE
+279 DKLEANPNKNKELIE
-294 QLEEFFNL
+294 QLEEFFNI

-313 NELKIEIEH
+313 SELKIEIEH

-363 KLKLILLYGIEDFK
+363 KLKLILLYGIGDFK

-444 KERKIFTSKDLNKK
+444 KERKIFTLEDLNKK

-522 NVIPTDSLSKIEEL
+522 NVIPIDSLSKIEEL

-617 GHYNQRQ
+617 EHYNQRQ

-686 TVNNKISEFID
+686 TVNNQISEFID

-710 RFLRLVVSNEICEK
+710 RFLRLVVSRDICEK
-724 DGNINDLIK
+724 DGNINDLVK

-739 FEIVK
+739 FEVIE

-752 LLYKENRLARLKYLK
+752 LLYKENRLARLQYLK
-767 DKKRISL
+767 NKKRISL
-774 YDSENIAY
+774 FDSENIAY
-782 NEIENILND
+782 NEIENILKNN
-791 YNGLDIASH
+791 YNNLGIITH
-800 IPLLRILDN
+800 IPLFRILEN
-809 TNLLNKD
+809 KNLLNKD
-816 ELKYVLNEW
+816 ELKYASHEW
-825 THVDFIIYNKMDKK
+825 THIDFVIYNKMDKK
-839 PVLAV
+839 PSLAI

-850 FHKKSTAQSKRDE
+850 FHKKSTAQSQRDE
-863 LKNKVFEKYE
+863 LKNEILKKYN

-889 IKNKLEEILSINKL
+889 IKSKLDELYMQM
-903 I
+903 

>member
-1 MDIEKY
+1 MNIEKY
-7 LILLRDKD
+7 LILLRDKY
-15 GKLKDKSKEVEN
+15 GKFRDRSKDIET
-27 YKNYGN
+27 YKDYGK
-33 IIKVKFFNNPNP
+33 IIKVKFYNNENL
-45 YTYSKENFKI
+45 YTYTKNNFKI
-55 FKNPINI
+55 FTNPLNI
-62 DNKIEFNRGNLL
+62 GNKIEFNLGNLY
-74 NINKILKFDSYYKI
+74 NIDKILKFDLYYKI
-88 FFENGYTKIA
+88 FFNDNSTKVTSVKSLQYNSSEN
-98 SVNSLKHSETEIKN
+98 NN
-112 NINAFD
+112 NIFD
-118 YFKDIAN
+118 YFKEIAN
-125 IVSIKTDDGEALLNI
+125 IVSIKTEDGEALLNR
-140 AYQKILFVEKGTA
+140 AYQKILFVEKWTA

-165 KDKEFD
+165 DKEFN
-171 SVLLF
+171 SILIF
-176 PFGINGSQY
+176 PFGINQSQY

-313 NELKIEIEH
+313 SELKIEIEH

-327 NISNL
+327 NIFNL

-363 KLKLILLYGIEDFK
+363 KLKLILLYGIGDFK

-383 NEIINVYDKIYYT
+383 NDIINVYDKIYYT

-438 NKYKNK
+438 KKYKNK
-444 KERKIFTSKDLNKK
+444 KERKIFTLEDLNKK

-509 KNAVIVGDRKQLP
+509 KNTVIVGDRKQLP

-674 YQGREK
+674 YQGMEK

-686 TVNNKISEFID
+686 TVNNQISEFID

-710 RFLRLVVSNEICEK
+710 RFLRLVVSRDICEK
-724 DGNINDLIK
+724 DGNINDLVK

-739 FEIVK
+739 FEVIE

-752 LLYKENRLARLKYLK
+752 LLYKENRLARLQYLK
-767 DKKRISL
+767 NKKRISL
-774 YDSENIAY
+774 FDSENIAY
-782 NEIENILND
+782 NEIENILKNN
-791 YNGLDIASH
+791 YNNLGIITH
-800 IPLLRILDN
+800 IPLFRILEN
-809 TNLLNKD
+809 KNLLNKD
-816 ELKYVLNEW
+816 ELKYASHEW
-825 THVDFIIYNKMDKK
+825 THIDFVIYNKMDKK
-839 PVLAV
+839 PSLAI
-844 EVDGYA
+844 EVDGYT
-850 FHKKSTAQSKRDE
+850 FHKKSTAQSQRDE
-863 LKNKVFEKYE
+863 LKNEILKKYN

-889 IKNKLEEILSINKL
+889 IKSKLDELYMQM
-903 I
+903 

>member
-1 MDIEKY
+1 MNIEKY

-15 GKLKDKSKEVEN
+15 GKFRDRSKDIET
-27 YKNYGN
+27 YKDYGKV
-33 IIKVKFFNNPNP
+33 IKVKFYNNDNL
-45 YTYSKENFKI
+45 YTYTKNNFKI
-55 FKNPINI
+55 FTNPLNI
-62 DNKIEFNRGNLL
+62 ENKIEFNLGILY
-74 NINKILKFDSYYKI
+74 NINKILKFDLYYKI
-88 FFENGYTKIA
+88 FFNDNSTKVT
-98 SVNSLKHSETEIKN
+98 SVKSLQYNSSKN
-112 NINAFD
+112 NNNIFD
-118 YFKDIAN
+118 YFKEIAN
-125 IVSIKTDDGEALLNI
+125 IVSIKTEDGEALLNR
-140 AYQKILFVEKGTA
+140 AYQKILFVEKWTA

-165 KDKEFD
+165 DKEFN
-171 SVLLF
+171 SILIF
-176 PFGINGSQY
+176 PFGINQSQY

-279 DKIEANPNKNKELIE
+279 DKLEANPNKNKELIE

-313 NELKIEIEH
+313 SELKIEIEH

-339 SLNSQKIMNIKIR
+339 SLNSKKIMNIKIR

-363 KLKLILLYGIEDFK
+363 KLKLILLYGIGDFR

-444 KERKIFTSKDLNKK
+444 KERKIFALEDLNKK

-584 KKFYNNELV
+584 KKFYNNELI

-624 IDIIDK
+624 IDVIDK

-686 TVNNKISEFID
+686 TVNNQISEFID

-710 RFLRLVVSNEICEK
+710 RFLRLVVSRDICEK
-724 DGNINDLIK
+724 DGNINDLVK

-739 FEIVK
+739 FEVIE

-752 LLYKENRLARLKYLK
+752 LLYKENRLARLQYLK
-767 DKKRISL
+767 NKKRISL
-774 YDSENIAY
+774 FDSENIAY
-782 NEIENILND
+782 NEIENILKNN
-791 YNGLDIASH
+791 YNNLGIITH
-800 IPLLRILDN
+800 IPLFRILEN
-809 TNLLNKD
+809 KNLLNKD
-816 ELKYVLNEW
+816 ELKYASHEW
-825 THVDFIIYNKMDKK
+825 THIDFVIYNKMDKK
-839 PVLAV
+839 PSLAI
-844 EVDGYA
+844 EVDGYT
-850 FHKKSTAQSKRDE
+850 FHKKSTAQSQRDE
-863 LKNKVFEKYE
+863 LKNEILKKYN

-889 IKNKLEEILSINKL
+889 IKSKLDELYMQM
-903 I
+903 

>member
-1 MDIEKY
+1 MNIEKY

-15 GKLKDKSKEVEN
+15 GKFRDRSKDIET
-27 YKNYGN
+27 YKNYGKV
-33 IIKVKFFNNPNP
+33 IKVKFYNNENL
-45 YTYSKENFKI
+45 YTYTKNNFKI
-55 FKNPINI
+55 FTNPLNI
-62 DNKIEFNRGNLL
+62 ENKIEFNLGNLY
-74 NINKILKFDSYYKI
+74 NINKILKFDLYYKI
-88 FFENGYTKIA
+88 FFNDNSTKVT
-98 SVNSLKHSETEIKN
+98 SVKSLQYNSSKN
-112 NINAFD
+112 NNNIFD
-118 YFKDIAN
+118 YFKEIAN
-125 IVSIKTDDGEALLNI
+125 IVSIKTEDGEALLNR
-140 AYQKILFVEKGTA
+140 AYQQILFVEKWTA

-165 KDKEFD
+165 DKEFN
-171 SVLLF
+171 SILIF
-176 PFGINGSQY
+176 PFGINQSQY

-279 DKIEANPNKNKELIE
+279 DKLEANPNKNKELIE

-313 NELKIEIEH
+313 SELKIEIEH

-352 LEELKRVGIFL
+352 LEELKRGGIFL
-363 KLKLILLYGIEDFK
+363 KLKLILLYGIGDFK

-427 NSISILRTYLK
+427 NSISILRAYLK

-444 KERKIFTSKDLNKK
+444 KERKIFTLEDLNKK

-522 NVIPTDSLSKIEEL
+522 NVISTDSLSKIEEL

-710 RFLRLVVSNEICEK
+710 RFLRLVVSRDICEK
-724 DGNINDLIK
+724 DGNINDLVK

-739 FEIVK
+739 FEVIE

-752 LLYKENRLARLKYLK
+752 LLYKENRLARLQYLK
-767 DKKRISL
+767 NKKRISL
-774 YDSENIAY
+774 FDSENIAY
-782 NEIENILND
+782 NEIENILKNN
-791 YNGLDIASH
+791 YNNLGIITH
-800 IPLLRILDN
+800 IPLFRILEN
-809 TNLLNKD
+809 KNLLNKD
-816 ELKYVLNEW
+816 ELKYASHEW
-825 THVDFIIYNKMDKK
+825 THIDFVIYNKMDKK
-839 PVLAV
+839 PSLAI
-844 EVDGYA
+844 EVDGYT
-850 FHKKSTAQSKRDE
+850 FHKKSTAQSQRDE
-863 LKNKVFEKYE
+863 LKNEILKKYN

-889 IKNKLEEILSINKL
+889 IKSKLDELYMQM
-903 I
+903 